1 MGQLLS
7 VIRAPRDNQALQDV
21 AVEQQPAF
29 DCCQCFKKAPKGY
42 QELPSESFPPE
53 LFHPSSQ
60 PRQYSPTSVAQ
71 VAVNP
76 AQFESASAASTMATK
91 PGAVSVTMGG
101 ATASGA
107 TAGGSPTT
115 AGTTQRGTAKV
126 AMPETAFVSPAGA
139 TIIDIPTSGTK
150 GSPKDTPKPA
160 PMHLAKATPLTTGGG
175 NIVVEAATP
184 WKAEVPKLQES
195 PKQTAKS
202 VPTTSSKVDMAK
214 KDPAKL
220 VTAVAAPA
228 AAAGYASLK
237 GPQTKVQVEVVPQ
250 GAKAAKKELAVDP
263 FDALADSLPSS
274 ESFAPAAHVY
284 TGPEVIEHGLT
295 SKKGVICGGN
305 DCPLPPGY
313 RFEDMAP
320 VADVKP
326 KDVPKPMSTDE
337 ALDSLS
343 FGFTTSMPPI
353 PQKQE
358 KKVEDLAAIDAL
370 SAGFSNFAPPP
381 PAPIKKAEE
390 FKSAPVTKSSAPPV
404 DKKAKVEKFAD
415 DFSLMSGL
423 DSPLATKPKT
433 DESVPTT
440 SSKVDMAKKDPAKL
454 VTAVAAPATAAG
466 DASLKGPQ
474 TKVQVE
480 VVPPGAKAAKEPAPM
495 HPAKATPLTTGGGN
509 IVGEVTTP
517 WKAEVPKF
525 QECPEQTA
533 KSVPTTSSKV
543 DMAKKDPA
551 KLVTAVAAPAAA
563 AGYAS
568 LKGPQ
573 TKKVEDLAA
582 VDALSA
588 GFSNFAPPP
597 PAPIKKAEEFKSAPV
612 TKSPAPLV
620 DKKAK
625 VEKFADDFSLMSG
638 LDSPLA
644 IKPKTDEVQVEV
656 VPPGAKAAKEP
667 APMHPAKATPLTTGG
682 GNIVGEVTTPW
693 KAEVPKL
700 QESPE
705 QTAKSVPTTSSK
717 VDMAKK
723 DPAKLVTSVAAPAA
737 VAGDASL
744 KGPQTKVQVEVVP
757 PGAKAAKEPAPMHP
771 AKATPLTT
779 GGGNI
784 VGEVTT
790 QWKAEVPKLQ
800 ESPEQ
805 TAKVQVEVV
814 PPGAKA
820 AKKELAVDPF
830 DALADSLP
838 SSESFAPAAHVYTGP
853 EVIEHGLS
861 SKKAVICG
869 GNDCPLPPGYRF
881 EDMAPVADVKPKD
894 VPKPM
899 STDEALD
906 SLSFG
911 FTTSMPPIPQKQEKK
926 VEDLAAIDAL
936 SAGFSN
942 FAPPPPAPIKKAEE
956 FKSAPVTKSPAPPV
970 DKKAKVE
977 KFADDFSLMSG
988 LDSPLATKPKT
999 DEVQVEVVPPGAK
1012 AAKGPAPMHP
1022 AKATPLTTGGGNIV
1036 GEVTTPWKAEV
1047 PKLQESPEQTA
1058 KSVPTTSS
1066 KVDMAKK
1073 DPAKLVTAVAAPAAA
1088 AGDASLKGPQT
1099 KVQVEVVPQG
1109 AKAAKK
1115 ELAVDP
1121 FDALADSLPS
1131 SESFA
1136 PAAHVYT
1143 GPEVIEHGLSSKKGV
1158 ICGGNDCPLPPGYR
1172 FEDMSPVADVK
1183 PKDVPKPMSTDEALD
1198 SLSFGF
1204 TSSMAPIPQKQEKK
1218 VEDLAA
1224 IDALSAGFSNFAPP
1238 PPAPIKKAEEFKS
1251 APVTKSPA
1259 PPVDK
1264 KAKVEKFADDFSLMS
1279 GLDSPLATKPKT
1291 DESVPTTS
1299 SKVDMAK
1306 KDPAKLVT
1314 AVAAPAAVAGD
1325 ASLKGPQTKVQ
1336 VEVVPPGAKAAKEP
1350 APMHPAKATPLT
1362 TGGGNIVGEV
1372 TTPWKAEVPKLQ
1384 ESPEQTAK
1392 SVPTTSSKVDMAKKD
1407 PAKLVTAVAAPAA
1420 AAGDASLKGPQ
1431 TKVQVEVVPPGA
1443 KAAKEPAPMH
1453 PAKAT
1458 PLTTG
1463 GGNIVGEVTTP
1474 WKAEVPKLQECP
1486 EQTAKSVPTTSSKV
1500 DMAKKDPA
1508 KLVAAVAAPAAAAG
1522 DAFLKGPQTKKVE
1535 DLAAVDALSAGFSNF
1550 APPPPAPI
1558 KKAEEFKSAPVTK
1571 SPAPPVDKKA
1581 KVEKFADDF
1590 SLMSGLDSPLATKPK
1605 TDEGGS
1611 MSLDALS
1618 ALGHSLPAPEP
1629 APEPPKIRHEDIVTE
1644 GKLTSKKGVF
1654 VGERDD
1660 TLPPK
1665 YRFTENKVKDL
1676 PPLKPEPSLDS
1687 GEALDILSGDF
1698 MSSCV
1703 APAVHAPVLCP
1714 PALPT
1719 QASDDFA
1726 LDALAGDFVAPA
1738 VAPAVKSAV
1747 DRQEKKVIEEKLTKV
1762 GERDDS
1768 LPAEYRPTEKDRKAM
1783 AEAKV
1788 QADVRPKQPS
1798 MDDSKALD
1806 LLSRDLSS
1814 SAGPA
1819 AASVAVTAEQ
1829 RQPRLEPMSAPV
1841 LDDLAG
1847 TLLPDTPEFKSKGDK
1862 PKNKSRSK
1870 SKKQRKEDP
1879 SSIDHLPG
1887 QLSSDVVSASTNKDG
1902 KS

>member
-7 VIRAPRDNQALQDV
+7 WIRAPRDNQALQDV

-76 AQFESASAASTMATK
+76 AQFESASASSTMATK

-115 AGTTQRGTAKV
+115 AGTTQRGTTKV

-139 TIIDIPTSGTK
+139 TIIDIPTPGTN

-175 NIVVEAATP
+175 NIVVEATTP

-195 PKQTAKS
+195 PEQTAKS

-228 AAAGYASLK
+228 AAAGDASLK
-237 GPQTKVQVEVVPQ
+237 GPQTKVQVVPP
-250 GAKAAKKELAVDP
+250 GAKAAKEP
-263 FDALADSLPSS
+263 
-274 ESFAPAAHVY
+274 APMHPAKATPLT
-284 TGPEVIEHGLT
+284 TG
-295 SKKGVICGGN
+295 GGN
-305 DCPLPPGY
+305 IVGEATTPWKA
-313 RFEDMAP
+313 E
-320 VADVKP
+320 
-326 KDVPKPMSTDE
+326 VPKLQE
-337 ALDSLS
+337 SLEQ
-343 FGFTTSMPPI
+343 T
-353 PQKQE
+353 
-358 KKVEDLAAIDAL
+358 
-370 SAGFSNFAPPP
+370 
-381 PAPIKKAEE
+381 
-390 FKSAPVTKSSAPPV
+390 
-404 DKKAKVEKFAD
+404 AKF
-415 DFSLMSGL
+415 
-423 DSPLATKPKT
+423 
-433 DESVPTT
+433 
-440 SSKVDMAKKDPAKL
+440 
-454 VTAVAAPATAAG
+454 VTAVAAPAAAAG
-466 DASLKGPQ
+466 DASLKEPQ

-509 IVGEVTTP
+509 IVGEATTP
-517 WKAEVPKF
+517 WKAEVPKL
-525 QECPEQTA
+525 QVSPEQTA

-563 AGYAS
+563 AG
-568 LKGPQ
+568 
-573 TKKVEDLAA
+573 
-582 VDALSA
+582 
-588 GFSNFAPPP
+588 
-597 PAPIKKAEEFKSAPV
+597 
-612 TKSPAPLV
+612 
-620 DKKAK
+620 
-625 VEKFADDFSLMSG
+625 
-638 LDSPLA
+638 
-644 IKPKTDEVQVEV
+644 
-656 VPPGAKAAKEP
+656 
-667 APMHPAKATPLTTGG
+667 
-682 GNIVGEVTTPW
+682 
-693 KAEVPKL
+693 
-700 QESPE
+700 
-705 QTAKSVPTTSSK
+705 
-717 VDMAKK
+717 
-723 DPAKLVTSVAAPAA
+723 
-737 VAGDASL
+737 DASL
-744 KGPQTKVQVEVVP
+744 KGPQTKVQVE
-757 PGAKAAKEPAPMHP
+757 
-771 AKATPLTT
+771 
-779 GGGNI
+779 I
-784 VGEVTT
+784 
-790 QWKAEVPKLQ
+790 
-800 ESPEQ
+800 
-805 TAKVQVEVV
+805 V

-894 VPKPM
+894 APKPM

-942 FAPPPPAPIKKAEE
+942 FAPPPPAPIKKAEQ

-970 DKKAKVE
+970 DKKSKVE

-999 DEVQVEVVPPGAK
+999 DEKVEDLAAVDALSAGFSNFTPLPPAPIKKAEEFKSAPVTKCPAPLVDKKANVEKKPMSTDEALDSLSFGFTTSMHPIPQKQEKKVEDLAAIDALSAGFSNFAPPPPAPIKKAEEFKSAPVTKSPAPPIDKKSKVEKFADDSSLMSGLDSPLDTKPKTDGVQVEVVPPGAK
-1012 AAKGPAPMHP
+1012 AAKEPAPMHP

-1047 PKLQESPEQTA
+1047 PKLQVSPEQTA

-1099 KVQVEVVPQG
+1099 KVQVEVVPPG

-1204 TSSMAPIPQKQEKK
+1204 TTSMPPIPQKQEKK

-1259 PPVDK
+1259 PPIDK

-1314 AVAAPAAVAGD
+1314 AVAAPAAAAGDASLKGPQTKKVEDLAAVDALSAGFSNFTPLPPAPIKKAEEFKSAPVTKCPAPLVDKKSNVEKKPMSTDEALDSLSFGFTTSMPPIPQKQEKKVEDLAAIDALSAGFSNFAPPPPAPIKKAEEFKSAPVTKSPAPPVDKKSKVEKKPMSTDEALDSLSFGFTTSMPPIPQKQEKKVEDLAAIDALSAGFSNFAPPPPAPIKKAEEFKSAPVTKSPAPPVDKKSKVEKFADDFSLMSGLDSPLATKPKTDESVPTTSSKVDMAKKDPAKLVTAVAAPAAAAGD

-1336 VEVVPPGAKAAKEP
+1336 VVPPVDKAAKEP

-1362 TGGGNIVGEV
+1362 TGGGNIVGEA

-1384 ESPEQTAK
+1384 VSPEQTAK

-1431 TKVQVEVVPPGA
+1431 TK
-1443 KAAKEPAPMH
+1443 
-1453 PAKAT
+1453 
-1458 PLTTG
+1458 
-1463 GGNIVGEVTTP
+1463 
-1474 WKAEVPKLQECP
+1474 
-1486 EQTAKSVPTTSSKV
+1486 
-1500 DMAKKDPA
+1500 
-1508 KLVAAVAAPAAAAG
+1508 
-1522 DAFLKGPQTKKVE
+1522 KVE

-1550 APPPPAPI
+1550 TPLPPAPI

-1571 SPAPPVDKKA
+1571 CPAPPVDKKA
-1581 KVEKFADDF
+1581 NVEKFADDF
-1590 SLMSGLDSPLATKPK
+1590 SLMSGLDSPLTTKPK
-1605 TDEGGS
+1605 TDGGGS

-1618 ALGHSLPAPEP
+1618 ALGDSLPAPDP

-1676 PPLKPEPSLDS
+1676 PPLKPEPSMDS
-1687 GEALDILSGDF
+1687 GEALEILSGDF

-1714 PALPT
+1714 PASPT

-1747 DRQEKKVIEEKLTKV
+1747 DRQLSRGTVDALDTLSDSLMDKAPIPEPAPVSVRDIVKEKKVVEEKLTKV

-1768 LPAEYRPTEKDRKAM
+1768 LPAEYRPTEKDRKAN

-1798 MDDSKALD
+1798 MDDSEALD

-1814 SAGPA
+1814 STGPA
-1819 AASVAVTAEQ
+1819 AASVAVTTEQ

-1862 PKNKSRSK
+1862 PKSKSRSK

-1879 SSIDHLPG
+1879 SSIDHLSG

>member
-7 VIRAPRDNQALQDV
+7 WIRAPRDNQALQDV

-76 AQFESASAASTMATK
+76 AQFESASASSTMATK

-115 AGTTQRGTAKV
+115 AGTTQRGTTKV

-139 TIIDIPTSGTK
+139 TIIDIPTPGTN

-175 NIVVEAATP
+175 NIVVEATTP

-195 PKQTAKS
+195 PEQTAKS

-228 AAAGYASLK
+228 AAAGDASLK
-237 GPQTKVQVEVVPQ
+237 GPQTKVQVVPP
-250 GAKAAKKELAVDP
+250 GAKAAKEP
-263 FDALADSLPSS
+263 
-274 ESFAPAAHVY
+274 APMHPAKATPLT
-284 TGPEVIEHGLT
+284 TG
-295 SKKGVICGGN
+295 GGN
-305 DCPLPPGY
+305 IVGEATTPWKA
-313 RFEDMAP
+313 E
-320 VADVKP
+320 
-326 KDVPKPMSTDE
+326 VPKLQE
-337 ALDSLS
+337 SLEQ
-343 FGFTTSMPPI
+343 T
-353 PQKQE
+353 
-358 KKVEDLAAIDAL
+358 
-370 SAGFSNFAPPP
+370 
-381 PAPIKKAEE
+381 
-390 FKSAPVTKSSAPPV
+390 
-404 DKKAKVEKFAD
+404 AKF
-415 DFSLMSGL
+415 
-423 DSPLATKPKT
+423 
-433 DESVPTT
+433 
-440 SSKVDMAKKDPAKL
+440 
-454 VTAVAAPATAAG
+454 VTAVAAPAAAAG
-466 DASLKGPQ
+466 DASLKEPQ

-509 IVGEVTTP
+509 IVGEATTP
-517 WKAEVPKF
+517 WKAEVPKL
-525 QECPEQTA
+525 QVSPEQTA

-563 AGYAS
+563 AG
-568 LKGPQ
+568 
-573 TKKVEDLAA
+573 
-582 VDALSA
+582 
-588 GFSNFAPPP
+588 
-597 PAPIKKAEEFKSAPV
+597 
-612 TKSPAPLV
+612 
-620 DKKAK
+620 
-625 VEKFADDFSLMSG
+625 
-638 LDSPLA
+638 
-644 IKPKTDEVQVEV
+644 
-656 VPPGAKAAKEP
+656 
-667 APMHPAKATPLTTGG
+667 
-682 GNIVGEVTTPW
+682 
-693 KAEVPKL
+693 
-700 QESPE
+700 
-705 QTAKSVPTTSSK
+705 
-717 VDMAKK
+717 
-723 DPAKLVTSVAAPAA
+723 
-737 VAGDASL
+737 DASL
-744 KGPQTKVQVEVVP
+744 KGPQTKVQVE
-757 PGAKAAKEPAPMHP
+757 
-771 AKATPLTT
+771 
-779 GGGNI
+779 I
-784 VGEVTT
+784 
-790 QWKAEVPKLQ
+790 
-800 ESPEQ
+800 
-805 TAKVQVEVV
+805 V

-894 VPKPM
+894 APKPM

-942 FAPPPPAPIKKAEE
+942 FAPPPPAPIKKAEQ

-970 DKKAKVE
+970 DKKSKVE

-999 DEVQVEVVPPGAK
+999 DESVPTTSSKVDMAKKDPAKLVTAVAAPAAAAGEASLKGPQTKKVEDLAAVDALSAGFSNFTPLPPAPIKKAEEFKSAPVTKCPAPLVDKKANVEKKPMSTDEALDSLSFGFTTSMHPIPQKQEKKVEDLAAIDALSAGFSNFAPPPPAPIKKAEEFKSAPVTKSPAPPIDKKSKVEKFADDSSLMSGLDSPLDTKPKTDGVQVEVVPPGAK
-1012 AAKGPAPMHP
+1012 AAKEPAPMHP

-1047 PKLQESPEQTA
+1047 PKLQVSPEQTA

-1099 KVQVEVVPQG
+1099 KVQVEVVPPG

-1204 TSSMAPIPQKQEKK
+1204 TTSMPPIPQKQEKK

-1259 PPVDK
+1259 PPIDK

-1314 AVAAPAAVAGD
+1314 AVAAPAA
-1325 ASLKGPQTKVQ
+1325 
-1336 VEVVPPGAKAAKEP
+1336 
-1350 APMHPAKATPLT
+1350 
-1362 TGGGNIVGEV
+1362 
-1372 TTPWKAEVPKLQ
+1372 
-1384 ESPEQTAK
+1384 
-1392 SVPTTSSKVDMAKKD
+1392 
-1407 PAKLVTAVAAPAA
+1407 
-1420 AAGDASLKGPQ
+1420 AAGDAS
-1431 TKVQVEVVPPGA
+1431 
-1443 KAAKEPAPMH
+1443 
-1453 PAKAT
+1453 
-1458 PLTTG
+1458 
-1463 GGNIVGEVTTP
+1463 
-1474 WKAEVPKLQECP
+1474 
-1486 EQTAKSVPTTSSKV
+1486 
-1500 DMAKKDPA
+1500 
-1508 KLVAAVAAPAAAAG
+1508 
-1522 DAFLKGPQTKKVE
+1522 LKGPQTKKVE
-1535 DLAAVDALSAGFSNF
+1535 DLAAVDALSAGFSNFTPLPPAPIKKAEEFKSAPVTKCPAPLVDKKSNVEKKPMSTDEALDSLSFGFTTSMPPIPQKQEKKVEDLAAIDALSAGFSNF

-1571 SPAPPVDKKA
+1571 SPAPPVDKKSKVEKKPMSTDEA
-1581 KVEKFADDF
+1581 LDSLSFGFTTSMPPIPQKQEKKVEDLAAIDALSAGFSNFAPPPPAPIKKAEEFKSAPVTKSPAPPVDKKSKVEKFADDF

-1605 TDEGGS
+1605 TDEKVEDLAAVDALSAGFSNFTPLPPAPIKKAEEFKSAPVTKCPAPPVDKKANVEKFADDFSLMSGLDSPLTTKPKTDGGGS

-1618 ALGHSLPAPEP
+1618 ALGDSLPAPDP

-1676 PPLKPEPSLDS
+1676 PPLKPEPSMDS
-1687 GEALDILSGDF
+1687 GEALEILSGDF

-1714 PALPT
+1714 PASPT

-1747 DRQEKKVIEEKLTKV
+1747 DRQLSRGTVDALDTLSDSLMDKAPIPEPAPVSVRDIVKEKKVVEEKLTKV

-1768 LPAEYRPTEKDRKAM
+1768 LPAEYRPTEKDRKAN

-1798 MDDSKALD
+1798 MDDSEALD

-1814 SAGPA
+1814 STGPA
-1819 AASVAVTAEQ
+1819 AASVAVTTEQ

-1862 PKNKSRSK
+1862 PKSKSRSK

-1879 SSIDHLPG
+1879 SSIDHLSG

>member
-7 VIRAPRDNQALQDV
+7 WIRAPRDNQALQDV

-71 VAVNP
+71 LAVNP

-107 TAGGSPTT
+107 TGGGSPTT

-126 AMPETAFVSPAGA
+126 VMPETAFVSPAGA
-139 TIIDIPTSGTK
+139 TIIDIPTPGTK

-160 PMHLAKATPLTTGGG
+160 PMHPAKATPLTTGGG
-175 NIVVEAATP
+175 NIVVEATTP

-195 PKQTAKS
+195 SEQTAKS

-228 AAAGYASLK
+228 AAAGDASLK
-237 GPQTKVQVEVVPQ
+237 GPQTKVQVEVVPP
-250 GAKAAKKELAVDP
+250 GAKAAKEELAVDP

-343 FGFTTSMPPI
+343 FGFTTSM
-353 PQKQE
+353 
-358 KKVEDLAAIDAL
+358 
-370 SAGFSNFAPPP
+370 
-381 PAPIKKAEE
+381 
-390 FKSAPVTKSSAPPV
+390 
-404 DKKAKVEKFAD
+404 
-415 DFSLMSGL
+415 
-423 DSPLATKPKT
+423 
-433 DESVPTT
+433 
-440 SSKVDMAKKDPAKL
+440 
-454 VTAVAAPATAAG
+454 
-466 DASLKGPQ
+466 
-474 TKVQVE
+474 
-480 VVPPGAKAAKEPAPM
+480 
-495 HPAKATPLTTGGGN
+495 
-509 IVGEVTTP
+509 
-517 WKAEVPKF
+517 
-525 QECPEQTA
+525 
-533 KSVPTTSSKV
+533 
-543 DMAKKDPA
+543 
-551 KLVTAVAAPAAA
+551 
-563 AGYAS
+563 
-568 LKGPQ
+568 
-573 TKKVEDLAA
+573 
-582 VDALSA
+582 
-588 GFSNFAPPP
+588 
-597 PAPIKKAEEFKSAPV
+597 
-612 TKSPAPLV
+612 
-620 DKKAK
+620 
-625 VEKFADDFSLMSG
+625 
-638 LDSPLA
+638 
-644 IKPKTDEVQVEV
+644 
-656 VPPGAKAAKEP
+656 
-667 APMHPAKATPLTTGG
+667 
-682 GNIVGEVTTPW
+682 
-693 KAEVPKL
+693 
-700 QESPE
+700 
-705 QTAKSVPTTSSK
+705 
-717 VDMAKK
+717 
-723 DPAKLVTSVAAPAA
+723 
-737 VAGDASL
+737 
-744 KGPQTKVQVEVVP
+744 
-757 PGAKAAKEPAPMHP
+757 
-771 AKATPLTT
+771 
-779 GGGNI
+779 
-784 VGEVTT
+784 
-790 QWKAEVPKLQ
+790 
-800 ESPEQ
+800 
-805 TAKVQVEVV
+805 
-814 PPGAKA
+814 
-820 AKKELAVDPF
+820 
-830 DALADSLP
+830 
-838 SSESFAPAAHVYTGP
+838 
-853 EVIEHGLS
+853 
-861 SKKAVICG
+861 
-869 GNDCPLPPGYRF
+869 
-881 EDMAPVADVKPKD
+881 
-894 VPKPM
+894 
-899 STDEALD
+899 
-906 SLSFG
+906 
-911 FTTSMPPIPQKQEKK
+911 
-926 VEDLAAIDAL
+926 
-936 SAGFSN
+936 
-942 FAPPPPAPIKKAEE
+942 
-956 FKSAPVTKSPAPPV
+956 
-970 DKKAKVE
+970 
-977 KFADDFSLMSG
+977 
-988 LDSPLATKPKT
+988 
-999 DEVQVEVVPPGAK
+999 
-1012 AAKGPAPMHP
+1012 
-1022 AKATPLTTGGGNIV
+1022 
-1036 GEVTTPWKAEV
+1036 
-1047 PKLQESPEQTA
+1047 
-1058 KSVPTTSS
+1058 
-1066 KVDMAKK
+1066 
-1073 DPAKLVTAVAAPAAA
+1073 
-1088 AGDASLKGPQT
+1088 
-1099 KVQVEVVPQG
+1099 
-1109 AKAAKK
+1109 
-1115 ELAVDP
+1115 
-1121 FDALADSLPS
+1121 
-1131 SESFA
+1131 
-1136 PAAHVYT
+1136 
-1143 GPEVIEHGLSSKKGV
+1143 
-1158 ICGGNDCPLPPGYR
+1158 
-1172 FEDMSPVADVK
+1172 
-1183 PKDVPKPMSTDEALD
+1183 
-1198 SLSFGF
+1198 
-1204 TSSMAPIPQKQEKK
+1204 APIPQKQEKK

-1238 PPAPIKKAEEFKS
+1238 PAAPIKKAEEFKS

-1314 AVAAPAAVAGD
+1314 AVAAPAAAAGD
-1325 ASLKGPQTKVQ
+1325 ASLKGPQTKKVEDLAAIDALSAGFSNFAPPLPAPIKKAEEFKSAPFTKSPAPPVDKKAKVEKKPMSTDEALDSLSFGFTTSMPPIPQKQEKKVEDLAAIDALSAGFSNFAPPPPAPIKVQ

-1372 TTPWKAEVPKLQ
+1372 TTSWKAEVPKLQ

-1474 WKAEVPKLQECP
+1474 LKAEVPKLQESPEQTAKVQVEVIPPGAKAAKEELTVDPFDALADSLPSSEFFAPAAHVYTGPEVIEHGLTSKKGVICGGNDCPLPPGYRFEDMTPVADVKPKDVPKPMSTDEALDSLSFGFTTSMAPIPQKQEKKVEDLAAIDALSAGFSNFAPPPPAPIKKAEEFKSAPVTKSPAPPVDKKAKVEKKPMSTDETLDSLSFGFTTSMPPIPQKQEKKVEDLAAIDALSAGFSNFAPPPPAPIKVQMEVVPPGAKAAKEPAPMHPAKATPLTTRGGNIVGEVTTPRKAEVPKLQESSEQTAKSVPTTSSKVDMAKKDPAKLVTAVAAPAAAAGDASLKGPQTKVQVEVVPPGAKVAKEPAPVHPAKATPLTTGGGNIVGEVTTPWKAEVPKLQESP

-1508 KLVAAVAAPAAAAG
+1508 KLVTAVAAPAAAAG
-1522 DAFLKGPQTKKVE
+1522 DASLKGPQTKELTVDPFDALADSLPSSESFAPAAHVYTGPEVIEHGLTSKKGVICGGNDCPLPPGYRFEDMTPVADVKPKDVPKPMSTDEALDSLSFGFTTSMAPIPQKQEKKVEDLAAIDALSAGFSNFAPPPPAPIKKAEEFKSAPFTKSPAPPVDKKAKVEKFADDFSLMSGLDSPLANKAKTDESVPTTSSKVDMAKKDPAKLVTAVAAPAAAAGDASLKGPQTKKVE
-1535 DLAAVDALSAGFSNF
+1535 DLAAIDALSAGFSNF
-1550 APPPPAPI
+1550 APPLPAPI

-1590 SLMSGLDSPLATKPK
+1590 SLMSGLDSPLDTKQK
-1605 TDEGGS
+1605 TDGGGS

-1618 ALGHSLPAPEP
+1618 ALGDSLPAPEA

-1676 PPLKPEPSLDS
+1676 PPLKPEPSMDS
-1687 GEALDILSGDF
+1687 GEALEILSGDF

-1714 PALPT
+1714 PAPPT

-1747 DRQEKKVIEEKLTKV
+1747 DHQLSRGTVDALDTLSDSLMDKAPIPEPAPVSVRDIVKEKKVIEEKLTKV

-1768 LPAEYRPTEKDRKAM
+1768 LPAEYRHTEKDRKAR

-1788 QADVRPKQPS
+1788 QADVRAKQPL
-1798 MDDSKALD
+1798 MDDSEALD

-1819 AASVAVTAEQ
+1819 AASVAVTTEQ
-1829 RQPRLEPMSAPV
+1829 RQPKLEPMSAPV

-1862 PKNKSRSK
+1862 PKSKSRSK

-1879 SSIDHLPG
+1879 SSIDHLSG

-1902 KS
+1902 KT

>member
-1 MGQLLS
+1 MPHKKRSHAHGHHKKSQEQGTASSTTLG
-7 VIRAPRDNQALQDV
+7 
-21 AVEQQPAF
+21 EQQVDDRPYNTQAAAAS
-29 DCCQCFKKAPKGY
+29 KA
-42 QELPSESFPPE
+42 Q
-53 LFHPSSQ
+53 SQ

-139 TIIDIPTSGTK
+139 TIIDIPTPGTK

-160 PMHLAKATPLTTGGG
+160 PMHPAKATPLTTGGG

-195 PKQTAKS
+195 PKQTAKT

-228 AAAGYASLK
+228 SAAGDASLK
-237 GPQTKVQVEVVPQ
+237 GPQTKVQVEVVPP

-284 TGPEVIEHGLT
+284 TGPEVIEHGLS

-370 SAGFSNFAPPP
+370 SAGFSNFSPPP
-381 PAPIKKAEE
+381 PAPI
-390 FKSAPVTKSSAPPV
+390 
-404 DKKAKVEKFAD
+404 
-415 DFSLMSGL
+415 
-423 DSPLATKPKT
+423 
-433 DESVPTT
+433 
-440 SSKVDMAKKDPAKL
+440 
-454 VTAVAAPATAAG
+454 
-466 DASLKGPQ
+466 
-474 TKVQVE
+474 KVQVE

-495 HPAKATPLTTGGGN
+495 HLAKATPLTTGGGN
-509 IVGEVTTP
+509 IVGE
-517 WKAEVPKF
+517 
-525 QECPEQTA
+525 
-533 KSVPTTSSKV
+533 
-543 DMAKKDPA
+543 
-551 KLVTAVAAPAAA
+551 
-563 AGYAS
+563 
-568 LKGPQ
+568 
-573 TKKVEDLAA
+573 
-582 VDALSA
+582 
-588 GFSNFAPPP
+588 
-597 PAPIKKAEEFKSAPV
+597 
-612 TKSPAPLV
+612 
-620 DKKAK
+620 
-625 VEKFADDFSLMSG
+625 
-638 LDSPLA
+638 
-644 IKPKTDEVQVEV
+644 
-656 VPPGAKAAKEP
+656 
-667 APMHPAKATPLTTGG
+667 ATM
-682 GNIVGEVTTPW
+682 PW

-705 QTAKSVPTTSSK
+705 QTAKT
-717 VDMAKK
+717 
-723 DPAKLVTSVAAPAA
+723 
-737 VAGDASL
+737 
-744 KGPQTKVQVEVVP
+744 
-757 PGAKAAKEPAPMHP
+757 
-771 AKATPLTT
+771 
-779 GGGNI
+779 
-784 VGEVTT
+784 
-790 QWKAEVPKLQ
+790 
-800 ESPEQ
+800 
-805 TAKVQVEVV
+805 
-814 PPGAKA
+814 
-820 AKKELAVDPF
+820 
-830 DALADSLP
+830 
-838 SSESFAPAAHVYTGP
+838 
-853 EVIEHGLS
+853 
-861 SKKAVICG
+861 
-869 GNDCPLPPGYRF
+869 
-881 EDMAPVADVKPKD
+881 
-894 VPKPM
+894 
-899 STDEALD
+899 
-906 SLSFG
+906 
-911 FTTSMPPIPQKQEKK
+911 
-926 VEDLAAIDAL
+926 
-936 SAGFSN
+936 
-942 FAPPPPAPIKKAEE
+942 
-956 FKSAPVTKSPAPPV
+956 
-970 DKKAKVE
+970 
-977 KFADDFSLMSG
+977 
-988 LDSPLATKPKT
+988 
-999 DEVQVEVVPPGAK
+999 
-1012 AAKGPAPMHP
+1012 
-1022 AKATPLTTGGGNIV
+1022 
-1036 GEVTTPWKAEV
+1036 
-1047 PKLQESPEQTA
+1047 
-1058 KSVPTTSS
+1058 
-1066 KVDMAKK
+1066 
-1073 DPAKLVTAVAAPAAA
+1073 
-1088 AGDASLKGPQT
+1088 
-1099 KVQVEVVPQG
+1099 
-1109 AKAAKK
+1109 
-1115 ELAVDP
+1115 
-1121 FDALADSLPS
+1121 
-1131 SESFA
+1131 
-1136 PAAHVYT
+1136 
-1143 GPEVIEHGLSSKKGV
+1143 
-1158 ICGGNDCPLPPGYR
+1158 
-1172 FEDMSPVADVK
+1172 
-1183 PKDVPKPMSTDEALD
+1183 
-1198 SLSFGF
+1198 
-1204 TSSMAPIPQKQEKK
+1204 
-1218 VEDLAA
+1218 
-1224 IDALSAGFSNFAPP
+1224 
-1238 PPAPIKKAEEFKS
+1238 
-1251 APVTKSPA
+1251 
-1259 PPVDK
+1259 
-1264 KAKVEKFADDFSLMS
+1264 
-1279 GLDSPLATKPKT
+1279 
-1291 DESVPTTS
+1291 
-1299 SKVDMAK
+1299 
-1306 KDPAKLVT
+1306 
-1314 AVAAPAAVAGD
+1314 
-1325 ASLKGPQTKVQ
+1325 
-1336 VEVVPPGAKAAKEP
+1336 
-1350 APMHPAKATPLT
+1350 
-1362 TGGGNIVGEV
+1362 
-1372 TTPWKAEVPKLQ
+1372 
-1384 ESPEQTAK
+1384 
-1392 SVPTTSSKVDMAKKD
+1392 VPTTSSKVDMAKKD

-1453 PAKAT
+1453 PAKAI

-1463 GGNIVGEVTTP
+1463 GGNIVGEATTP
-1474 WKAEVPKLQECP
+1474 WKAEVPKLQESP
-1486 EQTAKSVPTTSSKV
+1486 EQTAMSVPTTSSKV

-1508 KLVAAVAAPAAAAG
+1508 KLVTAVAAPAAAAG
-1522 DAFLKGPQTKKVE
+1522 DASLKGPQTKKVE

-1550 APPPPAPI
+1550 APPPSAPIKKAEEFKSAPVTKCPAPPVDKKANVEKKAMSTDEALDFGFTTSMPPIPQKQEKKVEDLAAIDALSAGFSNFSPPPPAPI

-1571 SPAPPVDKKA
+1571 CPAPPVDKKA

-1590 SLMSGLDSPLATKPK
+1590 SLMSGLDSPLDTKPK
-1605 TDEGGS
+1605 TDGGGS

-1618 ALGHSLPAPEP
+1618 ALGDSLPAPEP

-1676 PPLKPEPSLDS
+1676 PPLKPEPSMDS
-1687 GEALDILSGDF
+1687 GEALEILSGDF

-1703 APAVHAPVLCP
+1703 APAVHSPVLCP
-1714 PALPT
+1714 PAPPT

-1747 DRQEKKVIEEKLTKV
+1747 DRQLSRGTVDALDTLSDSLMDKAPIPEPAPVSVRDIVKEKKVIEEKLTKV

-1819 AASVAVTAEQ
+1819 AASVAVTTEQ

-1847 TLLPDTPEFKSKGDK
+1847 TLLPDIPEFKSKGDK
-1862 PKNKSRSK
+1862 PKSKSK

-1879 SSIDHLPG
+1879 SSIDHLSG
-1887 QLSSDVVSASTNKDG
+1887 QLSSEVVSASTNKDG

>member
-1 MGQLLS
+1 M
-7 VIRAPRDNQALQDV
+7 
-21 AVEQQPAF
+21 
-29 DCCQCFKKAPKGY
+29 
-42 QELPSESFPPE
+42 
-53 LFHPSSQ
+53 
-60 PRQYSPTSVAQ
+60 
-71 VAVNP
+71 
-76 AQFESASAASTMATK
+76 
-91 PGAVSVTMGG
+91 
-101 ATASGA
+101 
-107 TAGGSPTT
+107 
-115 AGTTQRGTAKV
+115 
-126 AMPETAFVSPAGA
+126 
-139 TIIDIPTSGTK
+139 
-150 GSPKDTPKPA
+150 
-160 PMHLAKATPLTTGGG
+160 
-175 NIVVEAATP
+175 
-184 WKAEVPKLQES
+184 
-195 PKQTAKS
+195 
-202 VPTTSSKVDMAK
+202 
-214 KDPAKL
+214 
-220 VTAVAAPA
+220 
-228 AAAGYASLK
+228 
-237 GPQTKVQVEVVPQ
+237 VQVEVVPQ

-474 TKVQVE
+474 TKVE

-656 VPPGAKAAKEP
+656 VPPGAKAAKE
-667 APMHPAKATPLTTGG
+667 
-682 GNIVGEVTTPW
+682 
-693 KAEVPKL
+693 
-700 QESPE
+700 
-705 QTAKSVPTTSSK
+705 
-717 VDMAKK
+717 
-723 DPAKLVTSVAAPAA
+723 
-737 VAGDASL
+737 
-744 KGPQTKVQVEVVP
+744 VQVEVVP

-1325 ASLKGPQTKVQ
+1325 ASLKGPQTK
-1336 VEVVPPGAKAAKEP
+1336 P

-1747 DRQEKKVIEEKLTKV
+1747 DRQLSRGTVDALDTLSDSLMDKAPIPEPAPVSVRDIVKEKKVIEEKLTKV

>member
-433 DESVPTT
+433 DE
-440 SSKVDMAKKDPAKL
+440 
-454 VTAVAAPATAAG
+454 
-466 DASLKGPQ
+466 
-474 TKVQVE
+474 VQVE
-480 VVPPGAKAAKEPAPM
+480 VVPPGAKAAKE
-495 HPAKATPLTTGGGN
+495 
-509 IVGEVTTP
+509 
-517 WKAEVPKF
+517 
-525 QECPEQTA
+525 
-533 KSVPTTSSKV
+533 
-543 DMAKKDPA
+543 
-551 KLVTAVAAPAAA
+551 
-563 AGYAS
+563 
-568 LKGPQ
+568 
-573 TKKVEDLAA
+573 KVEDLAA

-1747 DRQEKKVIEEKLTKV
+1747 DRQLSRGTVDALDTLSDSLMDKAPIPEPAPVSVRDIVKEKKVIEEKLTKV

>member
-7 VIRAPRDNQALQDV
+7 WIRAPRDNQALQDV

-71 VAVNP
+71 LAVNP

-107 TAGGSPTT
+107 TGGGSPTT

-126 AMPETAFVSPAGA
+126 VMPETAFVSPAGA
-139 TIIDIPTSGTK
+139 TIIDIPTPGTK

-160 PMHLAKATPLTTGGG
+160 PMHPAKATPLTTGGG
-175 NIVVEAATP
+175 NIVVEATTP

-195 PKQTAKS
+195 SEQTAKS

-228 AAAGYASLK
+228 AAAGDASLK
-237 GPQTKVQVEVVPQ
+237 GPQTKVQVEVVPP
-250 GAKAAKKELAVDP
+250 GAKAAKEELAVDP

-343 FGFTTSMPPI
+343 FGFTTSM
-353 PQKQE
+353 
-358 KKVEDLAAIDAL
+358 
-370 SAGFSNFAPPP
+370 
-381 PAPIKKAEE
+381 
-390 FKSAPVTKSSAPPV
+390 
-404 DKKAKVEKFAD
+404 
-415 DFSLMSGL
+415 
-423 DSPLATKPKT
+423 
-433 DESVPTT
+433 
-440 SSKVDMAKKDPAKL
+440 
-454 VTAVAAPATAAG
+454 
-466 DASLKGPQ
+466 
-474 TKVQVE
+474 
-480 VVPPGAKAAKEPAPM
+480 
-495 HPAKATPLTTGGGN
+495 
-509 IVGEVTTP
+509 
-517 WKAEVPKF
+517 
-525 QECPEQTA
+525 
-533 KSVPTTSSKV
+533 
-543 DMAKKDPA
+543 
-551 KLVTAVAAPAAA
+551 
-563 AGYAS
+563 
-568 LKGPQ
+568 
-573 TKKVEDLAA
+573 
-582 VDALSA
+582 
-588 GFSNFAPPP
+588 
-597 PAPIKKAEEFKSAPV
+597 
-612 TKSPAPLV
+612 
-620 DKKAK
+620 
-625 VEKFADDFSLMSG
+625 
-638 LDSPLA
+638 
-644 IKPKTDEVQVEV
+644 
-656 VPPGAKAAKEP
+656 
-667 APMHPAKATPLTTGG
+667 
-682 GNIVGEVTTPW
+682 
-693 KAEVPKL
+693 
-700 QESPE
+700 
-705 QTAKSVPTTSSK
+705 
-717 VDMAKK
+717 
-723 DPAKLVTSVAAPAA
+723 
-737 VAGDASL
+737 
-744 KGPQTKVQVEVVP
+744 
-757 PGAKAAKEPAPMHP
+757 
-771 AKATPLTT
+771 
-779 GGGNI
+779 
-784 VGEVTT
+784 
-790 QWKAEVPKLQ
+790 
-800 ESPEQ
+800 
-805 TAKVQVEVV
+805 
-814 PPGAKA
+814 
-820 AKKELAVDPF
+820 
-830 DALADSLP
+830 
-838 SSESFAPAAHVYTGP
+838 
-853 EVIEHGLS
+853 
-861 SKKAVICG
+861 
-869 GNDCPLPPGYRF
+869 
-881 EDMAPVADVKPKD
+881 
-894 VPKPM
+894 
-899 STDEALD
+899 
-906 SLSFG
+906 
-911 FTTSMPPIPQKQEKK
+911 
-926 VEDLAAIDAL
+926 
-936 SAGFSN
+936 
-942 FAPPPPAPIKKAEE
+942 
-956 FKSAPVTKSPAPPV
+956 
-970 DKKAKVE
+970 
-977 KFADDFSLMSG
+977 
-988 LDSPLATKPKT
+988 
-999 DEVQVEVVPPGAK
+999 
-1012 AAKGPAPMHP
+1012 
-1022 AKATPLTTGGGNIV
+1022 
-1036 GEVTTPWKAEV
+1036 
-1047 PKLQESPEQTA
+1047 
-1058 KSVPTTSS
+1058 
-1066 KVDMAKK
+1066 
-1073 DPAKLVTAVAAPAAA
+1073 
-1088 AGDASLKGPQT
+1088 
-1099 KVQVEVVPQG
+1099 
-1109 AKAAKK
+1109 
-1115 ELAVDP
+1115 
-1121 FDALADSLPS
+1121 
-1131 SESFA
+1131 
-1136 PAAHVYT
+1136 
-1143 GPEVIEHGLSSKKGV
+1143 
-1158 ICGGNDCPLPPGYR
+1158 
-1172 FEDMSPVADVK
+1172 
-1183 PKDVPKPMSTDEALD
+1183 
-1198 SLSFGF
+1198 
-1204 TSSMAPIPQKQEKK
+1204 APIPQKQEKK

-1238 PPAPIKKAEEFKS
+1238 PAAPIKKAEEFKS

-1314 AVAAPAAVAGD
+1314 AVAAPAAAAGD
-1325 ASLKGPQTKVQ
+1325 ASLKGPQTKKVEDLAAIDALSAGFSNFAPPLPAPIKKAEEFKSAPFTKSPAPPVDKKAKVEKKPMSTDEALDSLSFGFTTSMPPIPQKQEKKVEDLAAIDALSAGFSNFAPPPPAPIKVQ

-1372 TTPWKAEVPKLQ
+1372 TTSWKAEVPKLQ

-1474 WKAEVPKLQECP
+1474 LKAEVPKLQESP

-1508 KLVAAVAAPAAAAG
+1508 KLVTAVAAPAAAAG
-1522 DAFLKGPQTKKVE
+1522 DASLKGPQTKVQVEVIPPGAKAAKEPAPMHPAKATPLTTGGGNIVGEVTTPWKAEVPKLQESPEQTAKSVPTTSSKVDMAKKDPAKLVTAVAAPAAAAGDASLKGPQTKVQMEVVPPGAKAAKEPAPMHPAKATPLTTRGGNIVGEVTTPRKAEVPKLQESSEQTAKSVPTTSSKVDMAKKDPAKLVTAVAAPAAAAGDASLKGPQTKVQVEVVPPGAKVAKEPAPVHPAKATPLTTGGGNIVGEVTTPWKAEVPKLQESPEQTAKSVPTTSSKVDMAKKDPAKLVTAVAAPAAAAGDASLKGPQTKELTVDPFDALADSLPSSESFAPAAHVYTGPEVIEHGLTSKKGVICGGNDCPLPPGYRFEDMTPVADVKPKDVPKPMSTDEALDSLSFGFTTSMAPIPQKQEKKVEDLAAIDALSAGFSNFAPPPPAPIKKAEEFKSAPFTKSPAPPVDKKAKVEKFADDFSLMSGLDSPLANKAKTDESVPTTSSKVDMAKKDPAKLVTAVAAPAAAAGDASLKGPQTKKVE
-1535 DLAAVDALSAGFSNF
+1535 DLAAIDALSAGFSNF
-1550 APPPPAPI
+1550 APPLPAPI

-1590 SLMSGLDSPLATKPK
+1590 SLMSGLDSPLDTKQK
-1605 TDEGGS
+1605 TDGGGS

-1618 ALGHSLPAPEP
+1618 ALGDSLPAPEA

-1676 PPLKPEPSLDS
+1676 PPLKPEPSMDS
-1687 GEALDILSGDF
+1687 GEALEILSGDF

-1714 PALPT
+1714 PAPPT

-1747 DRQEKKVIEEKLTKV
+1747 DHQLSRGTVDALDTLSDSLMDKAPIPEPAPVSVRDIVKEKKVIEEKLTKV

-1768 LPAEYRPTEKDRKAM
+1768 LPAEYRHTEKDRKAR

-1788 QADVRPKQPS
+1788 QADVRAKQPL
-1798 MDDSKALD
+1798 MDDSEALD

-1819 AASVAVTAEQ
+1819 AASVAVTTEQ
-1829 RQPRLEPMSAPV
+1829 RQPKLEPMSAPV

-1862 PKNKSRSK
+1862 PKSKSRSK

-1879 SSIDHLPG
+1879 SSIDHLSG

-1902 KS
+1902 KT

>member
-7 VIRAPRDNQALQDV
+7 WIRATRDNQALQDV

-126 AMPETAFVSPAGA
+126 AMPETVLVSPAGA
-139 TIIDIPTSGTK
+139 TIIDIPTPGTK

-160 PMHLAKATPLTTGGG
+160 PMHPAKATPPTTGGG
-175 NIVVEAATP
+175 NIVGEATTP

-195 PKQTAKS
+195 LKQTAKS

-228 AAAGYASLK
+228 AAAVDASLK
-237 GPQTKVQVEVVPQ
+237 WPQTKVQVEVVPP
-250 GAKAAKKELAVDP
+250 GAKAAKEELAVDP

-295 SKKGVICGGN
+295 SKKGVICGGK

-343 FGFTTSMPPI
+343 FGFTTSMAPI

-358 KKVEDLAAIDAL
+358 KKVEDLGAIDAL

-381 PAPIKKAEE
+381 PAPIKKSEE
-390 FKSAPVTKSSAPPV
+390 FKSAPVTKSPAPPV
-404 DKKAKVEKFAD
+404 DKKAKVEKKVEDFASVDALSAGFSNFAPPPPAPIKKSEEFKSAPVTKSPAPPVDKTAKVEKFAD

-423 DSPLATKPKT
+423 DSPLDTKPKT
-433 DESVPTT
+433 DETVPTT
-440 SSKVDMAKKDPAKL
+440 SIKVDMAKKDPAQL
-454 VTAVAAPATAAG
+454 VTAVAAPASAAV

-480 VVPPGAKAAKEPAPM
+480 VVPPGAMAAKEPAPM
-495 HPAKATPLTTGGGN
+495 HPAKATPPTTGGGN
-509 IVGEVTTP
+509 IVGEATTP
-517 WKAEVPKF
+517 WKAEVPKL
-525 QECPEQTA
+525 QESLKQTA
-533 KSVPTTSSKV
+533 KTVPTTSSKV

-563 AGYAS
+563 A
-568 LKGPQ
+568 
-573 TKKVEDLAA
+573 V
-582 VDALSA
+582 
-588 GFSNFAPPP
+588 
-597 PAPIKKAEEFKSAPV
+597 
-612 TKSPAPLV
+612 
-620 DKKAK
+620 
-625 VEKFADDFSLMSG
+625 
-638 LDSPLA
+638 
-644 IKPKTDEVQVEV
+644 
-656 VPPGAKAAKEP
+656 
-667 APMHPAKATPLTTGG
+667 
-682 GNIVGEVTTPW
+682 
-693 KAEVPKL
+693 
-700 QESPE
+700 
-705 QTAKSVPTTSSK
+705 
-717 VDMAKK
+717 
-723 DPAKLVTSVAAPAA
+723 
-737 VAGDASL
+737 DASL

-757 PGAKAAKEPAPMHP
+757 PGAKAAKE
-771 AKATPLTT
+771 
-779 GGGNI
+779 
-784 VGEVTT
+784 
-790 QWKAEVPKLQ
+790 
-800 ESPEQ
+800 
-805 TAKVQVEVV
+805 
-814 PPGAKA
+814 
-820 AKKELAVDPF
+820 ELAVDPF

-853 EVIEHGLS
+853 EVIEHGLT
-861 SKKAVICG
+861 SKKGVICG
-869 GNDCPLPPGYRF
+869 GKDCPLPPGYRF

-911 FTTSMPPIPQKQEKK
+911 FTTSMAPIPQKQEKK
-926 VEDLAAIDAL
+926 VEDLGAIDAL

-942 FAPPPPAPIKKAEE
+942 FAPPPPAPIKKSEE

-977 KFADDFSLMSG
+977 K
-988 LDSPLATKPKT
+988 
-999 DEVQVEVVPPGAK
+999 
-1012 AAKGPAPMHP
+1012 
-1022 AKATPLTTGGGNIV
+1022 
-1036 GEVTTPWKAEV
+1036 
-1047 PKLQESPEQTA
+1047 
-1058 KSVPTTSS
+1058 KS
-1066 KVDMAKK
+1066 
-1073 DPAKLVTAVAAPAAA
+1073 
-1088 AGDASLKGPQT
+1088 
-1099 KVQVEVVPQG
+1099 
-1109 AKAAKK
+1109 
-1115 ELAVDP
+1115 
-1121 FDALADSLPS
+1121 
-1131 SESFA
+1131 
-1136 PAAHVYT
+1136 
-1143 GPEVIEHGLSSKKGV
+1143 
-1158 ICGGNDCPLPPGYR
+1158 
-1172 FEDMSPVADVK
+1172 
-1183 PKDVPKPMSTDEALD
+1183 
-1198 SLSFGF
+1198 
-1204 TSSMAPIPQKQEKK
+1204 
-1218 VEDLAA
+1218 
-1224 IDALSAGFSNFAPP
+1224 
-1238 PPAPIKKAEEFKS
+1238 EEFKS

-1264 KAKVEKFADDFSLMS
+1264 TAKVEKFADDFSLMS
-1279 GLDSPLATKPKT
+1279 GLDSPL
-1291 DESVPTTS
+1291 D
-1299 SKVDMAK
+1299 
-1306 KDPAKLVT
+1306 
-1314 AVAAPAAVAGD
+1314 
-1325 ASLKGPQTKVQ
+1325 
-1336 VEVVPPGAKAAKEP
+1336 
-1350 APMHPAKATPLT
+1350 
-1362 TGGGNIVGEV
+1362 
-1372 TTPWKAEVPKLQ
+1372 
-1384 ESPEQTAK
+1384 
-1392 SVPTTSSKVDMAKKD
+1392 
-1407 PAKLVTAVAAPAA
+1407 
-1420 AAGDASLKGPQ
+1420 
-1431 TKVQVEVVPPGA
+1431 
-1443 KAAKEPAPMH
+1443 
-1453 PAKAT
+1453 
-1458 PLTTG
+1458 
-1463 GGNIVGEVTTP
+1463 
-1474 WKAEVPKLQECP
+1474 
-1486 EQTAKSVPTTSSKV
+1486 
-1500 DMAKKDPA
+1500 
-1508 KLVAAVAAPAAAAG
+1508 
-1522 DAFLKGPQTKKVE
+1522 
-1535 DLAAVDALSAGFSNF
+1535 
-1550 APPPPAPI
+1550 
-1558 KKAEEFKSAPVTK
+1558 
-1571 SPAPPVDKKA
+1571 
-1581 KVEKFADDF
+1581 
-1590 SLMSGLDSPLATKPK
+1590 TKPK

-1618 ALGHSLPAPEP
+1618 ALGDSLPALEP

-1665 YRFTENKVKDL
+1665 YRLTENKVKDL
-1676 PPLKPEPSLDS
+1676 PPLKPEPSMDS
-1687 GEALDILSGDF
+1687 GEALEILSGDF

-1703 APAVHAPVLCP
+1703 APAVQAPVLCP
-1714 PALPT
+1714 PAPPR

-1747 DRQEKKVIEEKLTKV
+1747 DRQLSRGTVDALDTLSDSLMDKTPIPEPAPVSVRDIVKEKKIMEEKLTKV

-1798 MDDSKALD
+1798 MDDSEALD
-1806 LLSRDLSS
+1806 LLSRDLSF

-1819 AASVAVTAEQ
+1819 AASVAVTTEQ

-1862 PKNKSRSK
+1862 PKSKSKSRSK
-1870 SKKQRKEDP
+1870 SKKQREEDP
-1879 SSIDHLPG
+1879 SSIDHLSG
-1887 QLSSDVVSASTNKDG
+1887 QLSSDVVSASTNKGG

>member
-7 VIRAPRDNQALQDV
+7 WIRAPRDNQALQDV
-21 AVEQQPAF
+21 AVEQQ
-29 DCCQCFKKAPKGY
+29 
-42 QELPSESFPPE
+42 
-53 LFHPSSQ
+53 SQ

-71 VAVNP
+71 LAVNP

-107 TAGGSPTT
+107 TGGGSPTT

-126 AMPETAFVSPAGA
+126 VMPETAFVSPAGA
-139 TIIDIPTSGTK
+139 TIIDIPTPGTK

-160 PMHLAKATPLTTGGG
+160 PMHPAKATPLTTGGG
-175 NIVVEAATP
+175 NIVVEATTP

-195 PKQTAKS
+195 SEQTAKS

-228 AAAGYASLK
+228 AAAGDASLK
-237 GPQTKVQVEVVPQ
+237 GPQTKVQVEVVPP
-250 GAKAAKKELAVDP
+250 GAKAAKEELAVDP

-343 FGFTTSMPPI
+343 FGFTTSM
-353 PQKQE
+353 
-358 KKVEDLAAIDAL
+358 
-370 SAGFSNFAPPP
+370 
-381 PAPIKKAEE
+381 
-390 FKSAPVTKSSAPPV
+390 
-404 DKKAKVEKFAD
+404 
-415 DFSLMSGL
+415 
-423 DSPLATKPKT
+423 
-433 DESVPTT
+433 
-440 SSKVDMAKKDPAKL
+440 
-454 VTAVAAPATAAG
+454 
-466 DASLKGPQ
+466 
-474 TKVQVE
+474 
-480 VVPPGAKAAKEPAPM
+480 
-495 HPAKATPLTTGGGN
+495 
-509 IVGEVTTP
+509 
-517 WKAEVPKF
+517 
-525 QECPEQTA
+525 
-533 KSVPTTSSKV
+533 
-543 DMAKKDPA
+543 
-551 KLVTAVAAPAAA
+551 
-563 AGYAS
+563 
-568 LKGPQ
+568 
-573 TKKVEDLAA
+573 
-582 VDALSA
+582 
-588 GFSNFAPPP
+588 
-597 PAPIKKAEEFKSAPV
+597 
-612 TKSPAPLV
+612 
-620 DKKAK
+620 
-625 VEKFADDFSLMSG
+625 
-638 LDSPLA
+638 
-644 IKPKTDEVQVEV
+644 
-656 VPPGAKAAKEP
+656 
-667 APMHPAKATPLTTGG
+667 
-682 GNIVGEVTTPW
+682 
-693 KAEVPKL
+693 
-700 QESPE
+700 
-705 QTAKSVPTTSSK
+705 
-717 VDMAKK
+717 
-723 DPAKLVTSVAAPAA
+723 
-737 VAGDASL
+737 
-744 KGPQTKVQVEVVP
+744 
-757 PGAKAAKEPAPMHP
+757 
-771 AKATPLTT
+771 
-779 GGGNI
+779 
-784 VGEVTT
+784 
-790 QWKAEVPKLQ
+790 
-800 ESPEQ
+800 
-805 TAKVQVEVV
+805 
-814 PPGAKA
+814 
-820 AKKELAVDPF
+820 
-830 DALADSLP
+830 
-838 SSESFAPAAHVYTGP
+838 
-853 EVIEHGLS
+853 
-861 SKKAVICG
+861 
-869 GNDCPLPPGYRF
+869 
-881 EDMAPVADVKPKD
+881 
-894 VPKPM
+894 
-899 STDEALD
+899 
-906 SLSFG
+906 
-911 FTTSMPPIPQKQEKK
+911 
-926 VEDLAAIDAL
+926 
-936 SAGFSN
+936 
-942 FAPPPPAPIKKAEE
+942 
-956 FKSAPVTKSPAPPV
+956 
-970 DKKAKVE
+970 
-977 KFADDFSLMSG
+977 
-988 LDSPLATKPKT
+988 
-999 DEVQVEVVPPGAK
+999 
-1012 AAKGPAPMHP
+1012 
-1022 AKATPLTTGGGNIV
+1022 
-1036 GEVTTPWKAEV
+1036 
-1047 PKLQESPEQTA
+1047 
-1058 KSVPTTSS
+1058 
-1066 KVDMAKK
+1066 
-1073 DPAKLVTAVAAPAAA
+1073 
-1088 AGDASLKGPQT
+1088 
-1099 KVQVEVVPQG
+1099 
-1109 AKAAKK
+1109 
-1115 ELAVDP
+1115 
-1121 FDALADSLPS
+1121 
-1131 SESFA
+1131 
-1136 PAAHVYT
+1136 
-1143 GPEVIEHGLSSKKGV
+1143 
-1158 ICGGNDCPLPPGYR
+1158 
-1172 FEDMSPVADVK
+1172 
-1183 PKDVPKPMSTDEALD
+1183 
-1198 SLSFGF
+1198 
-1204 TSSMAPIPQKQEKK
+1204 APIPQKQEKK

-1238 PPAPIKKAEEFKS
+1238 PAAPIKKAEEFKS

-1314 AVAAPAAVAGD
+1314 AVAAPAAAAGD
-1325 ASLKGPQTKVQ
+1325 ASLKGPQTKKVEDLAAIDALSAGFSNFAPPLPAPIKKAEEFKSAPFTKSPAPPVDKKAKVEKKPMSTDEALDSLSFGFTTSMPPIPQKQEKKVEDLAAIDALSAGFSNFAPPPPAPIKVQ

-1372 TTPWKAEVPKLQ
+1372 TTSWKAEVPKLQ

-1474 WKAEVPKLQECP
+1474 LKAEVPKLQESP

-1508 KLVAAVAAPAAAAG
+1508 KLVTAVAAPAAAAG
-1522 DAFLKGPQTKKVE
+1522 DASLKGPQTKVQVEVIPPGAKAAKEPAPMHPAKATPLTTGGGNIVGEVTTPWKAEVPKLQESPEQTAKSVPTTSSKVDMAKKDPAKLVTAVAAPAAAAGDASLKGPQTKELTVDPFDALADSLPSSEFFAPAAHVYTGPEVIEHGLTSKKGVICGGNDCPLPPGYRFEDMTPVADVKPKDVPKPMSTDEALDSLSFGFTTSMAPIPQKQEKKVEDLAAIDALSAGFSNFAPPPPAPIKKAEEFKSAPVTKSPAPPVDKKAKVEKKPMSTDETLDSLSFGFTTSMPPIPQKQEKKVEDLAAIDALSAGFSNFAPPPPAPIKVQMEVVPPGAKAAKEPAPMHPAKATPLTTRGGNIVGEVTTPRKAEVPKLQESSEQTAKSVPTTSSKVDMAKKDPAKLVTAVAAPAAAAGDASLKGPQTKVQVEVVPPGAKVAKEPAPVHPAKATPLTTGGGNIVGEVTTPWKAEVPKLQESPEQTAKSVPTTSSKVDMAKKDPAKLVTAVAAPAAAAGDASLKGPQTKELTVDPFDALADSLPSSESFAPAAHVYTGPEVIEHGLTSKKGVICGGNDCPLPPGYRFEDMTPVADVKPKDVPKPMSTDEALDSLSFGFTTSMAPIPQKQEKKVEDLAAIDALSAGFSNFAPPPPAPIKKAEEFKSAPFTKSPAPPVDKKAKVEKFADDFSLMSGLDSPLANKAKTDESVPTTSSKVDMAKKDPAKLVTAVAAPAAAAGDASLKGPQTKKVE
-1535 DLAAVDALSAGFSNF
+1535 DLAAIDALSAGFSNF
-1550 APPPPAPI
+1550 APPLPAPI

-1590 SLMSGLDSPLATKPK
+1590 SLMSGLDSPLDTKQK
-1605 TDEGGS
+1605 TDGGGS

-1618 ALGHSLPAPEP
+1618 ALGDSLPAPEA

-1676 PPLKPEPSLDS
+1676 PPLKPEPSMDS
-1687 GEALDILSGDF
+1687 GEALEILSGDF

-1714 PALPT
+1714 PAPPT

-1747 DRQEKKVIEEKLTKV
+1747 DHQLSRGTVDALDTLSDSLMDKAPIPEPAPVSVRDIVKEKKVIEEKLTKV

-1768 LPAEYRPTEKDRKAM
+1768 LPAEYRHTEKDRKAR

-1788 QADVRPKQPS
+1788 QADVRAKQPL
-1798 MDDSKALD
+1798 MDDSEALD

-1819 AASVAVTAEQ
+1819 AASVAVTTEQ
-1829 RQPRLEPMSAPV
+1829 RQPKLEPMSAPV

-1862 PKNKSRSK
+1862 PKSKSRSK

-1879 SSIDHLPG
+1879 SSIDHLSG

-1902 KS
+1902 KT

>member
-7 VIRAPRDNQALQDV
+7 WIRAPRDNQALQDV

-76 AQFESASAASTMATK
+76 AQFESASASSTMATK

-115 AGTTQRGTAKV
+115 AGTTQRGTTKV

-139 TIIDIPTSGTK
+139 TIIDIPTPGTN

-175 NIVVEAATP
+175 NIVVEATTP

-195 PKQTAKS
+195 PEQTAKS

-228 AAAGYASLK
+228 AAAGDASLK
-237 GPQTKVQVEVVPQ
+237 GPQTKVQVVPP
-250 GAKAAKKELAVDP
+250 GAKAAKEP
-263 FDALADSLPSS
+263 
-274 ESFAPAAHVY
+274 APMHPAKATPLT
-284 TGPEVIEHGLT
+284 TG
-295 SKKGVICGGN
+295 GGN
-305 DCPLPPGY
+305 IVGEATTPWKA
-313 RFEDMAP
+313 E
-320 VADVKP
+320 
-326 KDVPKPMSTDE
+326 VPKLQE
-337 ALDSLS
+337 SLEQ
-343 FGFTTSMPPI
+343 T
-353 PQKQE
+353 
-358 KKVEDLAAIDAL
+358 
-370 SAGFSNFAPPP
+370 
-381 PAPIKKAEE
+381 
-390 FKSAPVTKSSAPPV
+390 
-404 DKKAKVEKFAD
+404 AKF
-415 DFSLMSGL
+415 
-423 DSPLATKPKT
+423 
-433 DESVPTT
+433 
-440 SSKVDMAKKDPAKL
+440 
-454 VTAVAAPATAAG
+454 VTAVAAPAAAAG
-466 DASLKGPQ
+466 DASLKEPQ

-509 IVGEVTTP
+509 IVGEATTP
-517 WKAEVPKF
+517 WKAEVPKL
-525 QECPEQTA
+525 QVSPEQTA

-563 AGYAS
+563 AG
-568 LKGPQ
+568 
-573 TKKVEDLAA
+573 
-582 VDALSA
+582 
-588 GFSNFAPPP
+588 
-597 PAPIKKAEEFKSAPV
+597 
-612 TKSPAPLV
+612 
-620 DKKAK
+620 
-625 VEKFADDFSLMSG
+625 
-638 LDSPLA
+638 
-644 IKPKTDEVQVEV
+644 
-656 VPPGAKAAKEP
+656 
-667 APMHPAKATPLTTGG
+667 
-682 GNIVGEVTTPW
+682 
-693 KAEVPKL
+693 
-700 QESPE
+700 
-705 QTAKSVPTTSSK
+705 
-717 VDMAKK
+717 
-723 DPAKLVTSVAAPAA
+723 
-737 VAGDASL
+737 DASL
-744 KGPQTKVQVEVVP
+744 KGPQTKVQVE
-757 PGAKAAKEPAPMHP
+757 
-771 AKATPLTT
+771 
-779 GGGNI
+779 I
-784 VGEVTT
+784 
-790 QWKAEVPKLQ
+790 
-800 ESPEQ
+800 
-805 TAKVQVEVV
+805 V

-894 VPKPM
+894 APKPM

-942 FAPPPPAPIKKAEE
+942 FAPPPPAPIKKAEQ

-970 DKKAKVE
+970 DKKSKVE

-999 DEVQVEVVPPGAK
+999 DESVPTTSSKVDMAKKDPAKLVTAVAAPAAAAGEASLKGPQTKKVEDLAAVDALSAGFSNFTPLPPAPIKKAEEFKSAPVTKCPAPLVDKKANVEKKPMSTDEALDSLSFGFTTSMHPIPQKQEKKVEDLAAIDALSAGFSNFAPPPPAPIKKAEEFKSAPVTKSPAPPIDKKSKVEKFADDSSLMSGLDSPLDTKPKTDGVQVEVVPPGAK
-1012 AAKGPAPMHP
+1012 AAKEPAPMHP

-1047 PKLQESPEQTA
+1047 PKLQVSPEQTA

-1099 KVQVEVVPQG
+1099 KVQVEVVPPG

-1204 TSSMAPIPQKQEKK
+1204 TTSMPPIPQKQEKKVEDLAAIDALSAGFSNFAPPPPAPIKKAEEFKSAPVTKSPAPPIDKKAKVEKKPMSTDEALDSLSFGFTTSMPPIPQKQEKK

-1264 KAKVEKFADDFSLMS
+1264 KSKVEKKPMSTDEALDSLSFGFTTSMPPIPQKQEKKVEDLAAIDALSAGFSNFAPPPPAPIKKAEEFKSAPVTKSPAPPVDKKSKVEKFADDFSLMS

-1314 AVAAPAAVAGD
+1314 AVAAPAAAAGD

-1336 VEVVPPGAKAAKEP
+1336 VVPPVDKAAKEP

-1362 TGGGNIVGEV
+1362 TGGGNIVGEA

-1384 ESPEQTAK
+1384 VSPEQTAK

-1431 TKVQVEVVPPGA
+1431 TK
-1443 KAAKEPAPMH
+1443 
-1453 PAKAT
+1453 
-1458 PLTTG
+1458 
-1463 GGNIVGEVTTP
+1463 
-1474 WKAEVPKLQECP
+1474 
-1486 EQTAKSVPTTSSKV
+1486 
-1500 DMAKKDPA
+1500 
-1508 KLVAAVAAPAAAAG
+1508 
-1522 DAFLKGPQTKKVE
+1522 KVE

-1550 APPPPAPI
+1550 TPLPPAPI

-1571 SPAPPVDKKA
+1571 CPAPPVDKKA
-1581 KVEKFADDF
+1581 NVEKFADDF
-1590 SLMSGLDSPLATKPK
+1590 SLMSGLDSPLTTKPK
-1605 TDEGGS
+1605 TDGGGS

-1618 ALGHSLPAPEP
+1618 ALGDSLPAPDP

-1676 PPLKPEPSLDS
+1676 PPLKPEPSMDS
-1687 GEALDILSGDF
+1687 GEALEILSGDF

-1714 PALPT
+1714 PASPT

-1747 DRQEKKVIEEKLTKV
+1747 DRQLSRGTVDALDTLSDSLMDKAPIPEPAPVSVRDIVKEKKVVEEKLTKV

-1768 LPAEYRPTEKDRKAM
+1768 LPAEYRPTEKDRKAN

-1798 MDDSKALD
+1798 MDDSEALD

-1814 SAGPA
+1814 STGPA
-1819 AASVAVTAEQ
+1819 AASVAVTTEQ

-1862 PKNKSRSK
+1862 PKSKSRSK

-1879 SSIDHLPG
+1879 SSIDHLSG

>member
-7 VIRAPRDNQALQDV
+7 WIRATRDNQALQDV

-126 AMPETAFVSPAGA
+126 AMPETVLVSPAGA
-139 TIIDIPTSGTK
+139 TIIDIPTPGTK

-160 PMHLAKATPLTTGGG
+160 PMHPAKATPPTTGGG
-175 NIVVEAATP
+175 NIVGEATTP

-195 PKQTAKS
+195 LKQTAKTVPTTSIKVDMAKKDPAKLVTAVAAPAAAAGDASLKGPQTKVQVEVVPPGAMAAKEPAPMHPAKATPPTTGGGNIVGEATTPWKAEVPKLQESLKQTAKS

-228 AAAGYASLK
+228 AAAVDASLK
-237 GPQTKVQVEVVPQ
+237 WPQTKVQVEVVPP
-250 GAKAAKKELAVDP
+250 GAKAAKEELAVDP

-295 SKKGVICGGN
+295 SKKGVICGGK

-343 FGFTTSMPPI
+343 FGFTTSMAPI

-358 KKVEDLAAIDAL
+358 KKVEDLGAIDAL

-381 PAPIKKAEE
+381 PAPIKKSEE
-390 FKSAPVTKSSAPPV
+390 FKSAPVTKSPAPPV
-404 DKKAKVEKFAD
+404 DKKAKVEKKVEDFASVDALSAGFSNFPPPPPAPIKKSEEFKSAPVTKSPAPPVDKTAKVEKFAD

-423 DSPLATKPKT
+423 DSPLDT
-433 DESVPTT
+433 
-440 SSKVDMAKKDPAKL
+440 
-454 VTAVAAPATAAG
+454 
-466 DASLKGPQ
+466 
-474 TKVQVE
+474 
-480 VVPPGAKAAKEPAPM
+480 
-495 HPAKATPLTTGGGN
+495 
-509 IVGEVTTP
+509 
-517 WKAEVPKF
+517 
-525 QECPEQTA
+525 
-533 KSVPTTSSKV
+533 
-543 DMAKKDPA
+543 
-551 KLVTAVAAPAAA
+551 
-563 AGYAS
+563 
-568 LKGPQ
+568 
-573 TKKVEDLAA
+573 
-582 VDALSA
+582 
-588 GFSNFAPPP
+588 
-597 PAPIKKAEEFKSAPV
+597 
-612 TKSPAPLV
+612 
-620 DKKAK
+620 
-625 VEKFADDFSLMSG
+625 
-638 LDSPLA
+638 
-644 IKPKTDEVQVEV
+644 KPKTDEVQVEV
-656 VPPGAKAAKEP
+656 VPPGAMAAKE
-667 APMHPAKATPLTTGG
+667 
-682 GNIVGEVTTPW
+682 
-693 KAEVPKL
+693 
-700 QESPE
+700 
-705 QTAKSVPTTSSK
+705 
-717 VDMAKK
+717 
-723 DPAKLVTSVAAPAA
+723 
-737 VAGDASL
+737 
-744 KGPQTKVQVEVVP
+744 VQVEVVP
-757 PGAKAAKEPAPMHP
+757 PGAKAAKE
-771 AKATPLTT
+771 
-779 GGGNI
+779 
-784 VGEVTT
+784 
-790 QWKAEVPKLQ
+790 
-800 ESPEQ
+800 
-805 TAKVQVEVV
+805 
-814 PPGAKA
+814 
-820 AKKELAVDPF
+820 ELAVDPF

-853 EVIEHGLS
+853 EVIEHGLT
-861 SKKAVICG
+861 SKKGVICG
-869 GNDCPLPPGYRF
+869 GKDCPLPPGYRF

-911 FTTSMPPIPQKQEKK
+911 FTTSMAPIPQKQEKK
-926 VEDLAAIDAL
+926 VEDLGAIDAL

-942 FAPPPPAPIKKAEE
+942 FAPPPPAPIKKSEE

-977 KFADDFSLMSG
+977 KKVEDFASVDALSAGFSNFAPPPPAPIKKSEEFKSAPVTKSPAPPVDKTAKVEKFADDFSLMSG
-988 LDSPLATKPKT
+988 LDSPLDTKPKT
-999 DEVQVEVVPPGAK
+999 DETVPTTSIKVDMAKKDPAQLVTAVAAPASAAVDASLKGPQTKVQVEVVPPGAM
-1012 AAKGPAPMHP
+1012 AAKEPAPMHP
-1022 AKATPLTTGGGNIV
+1022 AKATPPTTGGGNIV
-1036 GEVTTPWKAEV
+1036 GEATTPWKAEV
-1047 PKLQESPEQTA
+1047 PKLQESLKQTAKTVPTTSIKVDMAKKDPAQLVTAVSAPASAAVDASLKGPQTKVQVEVVPPGAMAAKEPAPMHPAKATPPTTGGGNIVGEATTPWKAEVPKLQESLKQTA
-1058 KSVPTTSS
+1058 KSVPTTSI

-1099 KVQVEVVPQG
+1099 K
-1109 AKAAKK
+1109 K
-1115 ELAVDP
+1115 
-1121 FDALADSLPS
+1121 S
-1131 SESFA
+1131 
-1136 PAAHVYT
+1136 
-1143 GPEVIEHGLSSKKGV
+1143 
-1158 ICGGNDCPLPPGYR
+1158 
-1172 FEDMSPVADVK
+1172 
-1183 PKDVPKPMSTDEALD
+1183 
-1198 SLSFGF
+1198 
-1204 TSSMAPIPQKQEKK
+1204 
-1218 VEDLAA
+1218 
-1224 IDALSAGFSNFAPP
+1224 
-1238 PPAPIKKAEEFKS
+1238 EEFKS

-1264 KAKVEKFADDFSLMS
+1264 TAKVEKFADDFSLMS
-1279 GLDSPLATKPKT
+1279 GLDSPL
-1291 DESVPTTS
+1291 D
-1299 SKVDMAK
+1299 
-1306 KDPAKLVT
+1306 
-1314 AVAAPAAVAGD
+1314 
-1325 ASLKGPQTKVQ
+1325 
-1336 VEVVPPGAKAAKEP
+1336 
-1350 APMHPAKATPLT
+1350 
-1362 TGGGNIVGEV
+1362 
-1372 TTPWKAEVPKLQ
+1372 
-1384 ESPEQTAK
+1384 
-1392 SVPTTSSKVDMAKKD
+1392 
-1407 PAKLVTAVAAPAA
+1407 
-1420 AAGDASLKGPQ
+1420 
-1431 TKVQVEVVPPGA
+1431 
-1443 KAAKEPAPMH
+1443 
-1453 PAKAT
+1453 
-1458 PLTTG
+1458 
-1463 GGNIVGEVTTP
+1463 
-1474 WKAEVPKLQECP
+1474 
-1486 EQTAKSVPTTSSKV
+1486 
-1500 DMAKKDPA
+1500 
-1508 KLVAAVAAPAAAAG
+1508 
-1522 DAFLKGPQTKKVE
+1522 
-1535 DLAAVDALSAGFSNF
+1535 
-1550 APPPPAPI
+1550 
-1558 KKAEEFKSAPVTK
+1558 
-1571 SPAPPVDKKA
+1571 
-1581 KVEKFADDF
+1581 
-1590 SLMSGLDSPLATKPK
+1590 TKPK

-1618 ALGHSLPAPEP
+1618 ALGDSLPALEP

-1665 YRFTENKVKDL
+1665 YRLTENKVKDL
-1676 PPLKPEPSLDS
+1676 PPLKPEPSMDS
-1687 GEALDILSGDF
+1687 GEALEILSGDF

-1703 APAVHAPVLCP
+1703 APAVQAPVLCP
-1714 PALPT
+1714 PAPPT

-1747 DRQEKKVIEEKLTKV
+1747 DRQLSRGTVDALDTLSDSLMDKTPIPEPAPVSVRDIVKEKKIMEEKLTKV

-1798 MDDSKALD
+1798 MDDSEALD
-1806 LLSRDLSS
+1806 LLSRDLSF

-1819 AASVAVTAEQ
+1819 AASVAVTTEQ

-1862 PKNKSRSK
+1862 PKSKSKSRSK
-1870 SKKQRKEDP
+1870 SKKQREEDP
-1879 SSIDHLPG
+1879 SSIDHLSG
-1887 QLSSDVVSASTNKDG
+1887 QLSSDVVSASTNKGG

>member
-7 VIRAPRDNQALQDV
+7 WIRAPRDNQALQDV

-71 VAVNP
+71 LAVNP

-107 TAGGSPTT
+107 TGGGSPTT

-126 AMPETAFVSPAGA
+126 VMPETAFVSPAGA
-139 TIIDIPTSGTK
+139 TIIDIPTPGTK

-160 PMHLAKATPLTTGGG
+160 PMHPAKATPLTTGGG
-175 NIVVEAATP
+175 NIVVEATTP

-195 PKQTAKS
+195 SEQTAKS

-228 AAAGYASLK
+228 AAAGDASLK
-237 GPQTKVQVEVVPQ
+237 GPQTKVQVEVVPP
-250 GAKAAKKELAVDP
+250 GAKAAKEELAVDP

-343 FGFTTSMPPI
+343 FGFTTSM
-353 PQKQE
+353 
-358 KKVEDLAAIDAL
+358 
-370 SAGFSNFAPPP
+370 
-381 PAPIKKAEE
+381 
-390 FKSAPVTKSSAPPV
+390 
-404 DKKAKVEKFAD
+404 
-415 DFSLMSGL
+415 
-423 DSPLATKPKT
+423 
-433 DESVPTT
+433 
-440 SSKVDMAKKDPAKL
+440 
-454 VTAVAAPATAAG
+454 
-466 DASLKGPQ
+466 
-474 TKVQVE
+474 
-480 VVPPGAKAAKEPAPM
+480 
-495 HPAKATPLTTGGGN
+495 
-509 IVGEVTTP
+509 
-517 WKAEVPKF
+517 
-525 QECPEQTA
+525 
-533 KSVPTTSSKV
+533 
-543 DMAKKDPA
+543 
-551 KLVTAVAAPAAA
+551 
-563 AGYAS
+563 
-568 LKGPQ
+568 
-573 TKKVEDLAA
+573 
-582 VDALSA
+582 
-588 GFSNFAPPP
+588 
-597 PAPIKKAEEFKSAPV
+597 
-612 TKSPAPLV
+612 
-620 DKKAK
+620 
-625 VEKFADDFSLMSG
+625 
-638 LDSPLA
+638 
-644 IKPKTDEVQVEV
+644 
-656 VPPGAKAAKEP
+656 
-667 APMHPAKATPLTTGG
+667 
-682 GNIVGEVTTPW
+682 
-693 KAEVPKL
+693 
-700 QESPE
+700 
-705 QTAKSVPTTSSK
+705 
-717 VDMAKK
+717 
-723 DPAKLVTSVAAPAA
+723 
-737 VAGDASL
+737 
-744 KGPQTKVQVEVVP
+744 
-757 PGAKAAKEPAPMHP
+757 
-771 AKATPLTT
+771 
-779 GGGNI
+779 
-784 VGEVTT
+784 
-790 QWKAEVPKLQ
+790 
-800 ESPEQ
+800 
-805 TAKVQVEVV
+805 
-814 PPGAKA
+814 
-820 AKKELAVDPF
+820 
-830 DALADSLP
+830 
-838 SSESFAPAAHVYTGP
+838 
-853 EVIEHGLS
+853 
-861 SKKAVICG
+861 
-869 GNDCPLPPGYRF
+869 
-881 EDMAPVADVKPKD
+881 
-894 VPKPM
+894 
-899 STDEALD
+899 
-906 SLSFG
+906 
-911 FTTSMPPIPQKQEKK
+911 
-926 VEDLAAIDAL
+926 
-936 SAGFSN
+936 
-942 FAPPPPAPIKKAEE
+942 
-956 FKSAPVTKSPAPPV
+956 
-970 DKKAKVE
+970 
-977 KFADDFSLMSG
+977 
-988 LDSPLATKPKT
+988 
-999 DEVQVEVVPPGAK
+999 
-1012 AAKGPAPMHP
+1012 
-1022 AKATPLTTGGGNIV
+1022 
-1036 GEVTTPWKAEV
+1036 
-1047 PKLQESPEQTA
+1047 
-1058 KSVPTTSS
+1058 
-1066 KVDMAKK
+1066 
-1073 DPAKLVTAVAAPAAA
+1073 
-1088 AGDASLKGPQT
+1088 
-1099 KVQVEVVPQG
+1099 
-1109 AKAAKK
+1109 
-1115 ELAVDP
+1115 
-1121 FDALADSLPS
+1121 
-1131 SESFA
+1131 
-1136 PAAHVYT
+1136 
-1143 GPEVIEHGLSSKKGV
+1143 
-1158 ICGGNDCPLPPGYR
+1158 
-1172 FEDMSPVADVK
+1172 
-1183 PKDVPKPMSTDEALD
+1183 
-1198 SLSFGF
+1198 
-1204 TSSMAPIPQKQEKK
+1204 APIPQKQEKK

-1238 PPAPIKKAEEFKS
+1238 PAAPIKKAEEFKS

-1314 AVAAPAAVAGD
+1314 AVAAPAAAAGD
-1325 ASLKGPQTKVQ
+1325 ASLKGPQTKKVEDLAAIDALSAGFSNFAPPLPAPIKKAEEFKSAPFTKSPAPPVDKKAKVEKKPMSTDEALDSLSFGFTTSMPPIPQKQEKKVEDLAAIDALSAGFSNFAPPPPAPIKVQ

-1372 TTPWKAEVPKLQ
+1372 TTSWKAEVPKLQ

-1474 WKAEVPKLQECP
+1474 LKAEVPKLQESP

-1508 KLVAAVAAPAAAAG
+1508 KLVTAVAAPAAAAG
-1522 DAFLKGPQTKKVE
+1522 DASLKGPQTKVQVEVIPPGAKAAKEPAPMHPAKATPLTTGGGNIVGEVTTPWKAEVPKLQESPEQTAKSVPTTSSKVDMAKKDPAKLVTAVAAPAAAAGDASLKGPQTKELTVDPFDALADSLPSSEFFAPAAHVYTGPEVIEHGLTSKKGVICGGNDCPLPPGYRFEDMTPVADVKPKDVPKPMSTDEALDSLSFGFTTSMAPIPQKQEKKVEDLAAIDALSAGFSNFAPPPPAPIKKAEEFKSAPVTKSPAPPVDKKAKVEKKPMSTDETLDSLSFGFTTSMPPIPQKQEKKVEDLAAIDALSAGFSNFAPPPPAPIKVQMEVVPPGAKAAKEVQVEVVPPGAKVAKEELTVDPFDALADSLPSSESFAPAAHVYTGPEVIEHGLTSKKGVICGGNDCPLPPGYRFEDMTPVADVKPKDVPKPMSTDEALDSLSFGFTTSMAPIPQKQEKKVEDLAAIDALSAGFSNFAPPPPAPIKKAEEFKSAPFTKSPAPPVDKKAKVEKFADDFSLMSGLDSPLANKAKTDESVPTTSSKVDMAKKDPAKLVTAVAAPAAAAGDASLKGPQTKKVE
-1535 DLAAVDALSAGFSNF
+1535 DLAAIDALSAGFSNF
-1550 APPPPAPI
+1550 APPLPAPI

-1590 SLMSGLDSPLATKPK
+1590 SLMSGLDSPLDTKQK
-1605 TDEGGS
+1605 TDGGGS

-1618 ALGHSLPAPEP
+1618 ALGDSLPAPEA

-1676 PPLKPEPSLDS
+1676 PPLKPEPSMDS
-1687 GEALDILSGDF
+1687 GEALEILSGDF

-1714 PALPT
+1714 PAPPT

-1747 DRQEKKVIEEKLTKV
+1747 DHQLSRGTVDALDTLSDSLMDKAPIPEPAPVSVRDIVKEKKVIEEKLTKV

-1768 LPAEYRPTEKDRKAM
+1768 LPAEYRHTEKDRKAR

-1788 QADVRPKQPS
+1788 QADVRAKQPL
-1798 MDDSKALD
+1798 MDDSEALD

-1819 AASVAVTAEQ
+1819 AASVAVTTEQ
-1829 RQPRLEPMSAPV
+1829 RQPKLEPMSAPV

-1862 PKNKSRSK
+1862 PKSKSRSK

-1879 SSIDHLPG
+1879 SSIDHLSG

-1902 KS
+1902 KT

>member
-7 VIRAPRDNQALQDV
+7 WIRAPRDNQALQDV

-139 TIIDIPTSGTK
+139 TIINIPSPGTK

-160 PMHLAKATPLTTGGG
+160 PMHPAKATPLTTGGG

-195 PKQTAKS
+195 PKQTAKT

-228 AAAGYASLK
+228 S
-237 GPQTKVQVEVVPQ
+237 
-250 GAKAAKKELAVDP
+250 
-263 FDALADSLPSS
+263 
-274 ESFAPAAHVY
+274 
-284 TGPEVIEHGLT
+284 
-295 SKKGVICGGN
+295 
-305 DCPLPPGY
+305 
-313 RFEDMAP
+313 
-320 VADVKP
+320 
-326 KDVPKPMSTDE
+326 
-337 ALDSLS
+337 
-343 FGFTTSMPPI
+343 
-353 PQKQE
+353 
-358 KKVEDLAAIDAL
+358 
-370 SAGFSNFAPPP
+370 
-381 PAPIKKAEE
+381 
-390 FKSAPVTKSSAPPV
+390 
-404 DKKAKVEKFAD
+404 
-415 DFSLMSGL
+415 
-423 DSPLATKPKT
+423 
-433 DESVPTT
+433 
-440 SSKVDMAKKDPAKL
+440 
-454 VTAVAAPATAAG
+454 AAG

-480 VVPPGAKAAKEPAPM
+480 VVPP
-495 HPAKATPLTTGGGN
+495 
-509 IVGEVTTP
+509 
-517 WKAEVPKF
+517 
-525 QECPEQTA
+525 
-533 KSVPTTSSKV
+533 
-543 DMAKKDPA
+543 
-551 KLVTAVAAPAAA
+551 
-563 AGYAS
+563 
-568 LKGPQ
+568 
-573 TKKVEDLAA
+573 
-582 VDALSA
+582 
-588 GFSNFAPPP
+588 
-597 PAPIKKAEEFKSAPV
+597 
-612 TKSPAPLV
+612 
-620 DKKAK
+620 
-625 VEKFADDFSLMSG
+625 
-638 LDSPLA
+638 
-644 IKPKTDEVQVEV
+644 
-656 VPPGAKAAKEP
+656 
-667 APMHPAKATPLTTGG
+667 
-682 GNIVGEVTTPW
+682 
-693 KAEVPKL
+693 
-700 QESPE
+700 
-705 QTAKSVPTTSSK
+705 
-717 VDMAKK
+717 
-723 DPAKLVTSVAAPAA
+723 
-737 VAGDASL
+737 
-744 KGPQTKVQVEVVP
+744 
-757 PGAKAAKEPAPMHP
+757 
-771 AKATPLTT
+771 
-779 GGGNI
+779 
-784 VGEVTT
+784 
-790 QWKAEVPKLQ
+790 
-800 ESPEQ
+800 
-805 TAKVQVEVV
+805 
-814 PPGAKA
+814 
-820 AKKELAVDPF
+820 
-830 DALADSLP
+830 
-838 SSESFAPAAHVYTGP
+838 
-853 EVIEHGLS
+853 
-861 SKKAVICG
+861 
-869 GNDCPLPPGYRF
+869 
-881 EDMAPVADVKPKD
+881 
-894 VPKPM
+894 
-899 STDEALD
+899 
-906 SLSFG
+906 
-911 FTTSMPPIPQKQEKK
+911 
-926 VEDLAAIDAL
+926 
-936 SAGFSN
+936 
-942 FAPPPPAPIKKAEE
+942 
-956 FKSAPVTKSPAPPV
+956 
-970 DKKAKVE
+970 
-977 KFADDFSLMSG
+977 
-988 LDSPLATKPKT
+988 
-999 DEVQVEVVPPGAK
+999 
-1012 AAKGPAPMHP
+1012 
-1022 AKATPLTTGGGNIV
+1022 
-1036 GEVTTPWKAEV
+1036 
-1047 PKLQESPEQTA
+1047 
-1058 KSVPTTSS
+1058 
-1066 KVDMAKK
+1066 
-1073 DPAKLVTAVAAPAAA
+1073 
-1088 AGDASLKGPQT
+1088 
-1099 KVQVEVVPQG
+1099 G

-1172 FEDMSPVADVK
+1172 FEDMAPVADVK

-1204 TSSMAPIPQKQEKK
+1204 TTSMAPIPQKQEKK

-1224 IDALSAGFSNFAPP
+1224 IDALSAGFSNFSPP

-1251 APVTKSPA
+1251 APVTKCPA

-1279 GLDSPLATKPKT
+1279 GLDSPLDTKPKT
-1291 DESVPTTS
+1291 DGT
-1299 SKVDMAK
+1299 
-1306 KDPAKLVT
+1306 
-1314 AVAAPAAVAGD
+1314 
-1325 ASLKGPQTKVQ
+1325 
-1336 VEVVPPGAKAAKEP
+1336 
-1350 APMHPAKATPLT
+1350 
-1362 TGGGNIVGEV
+1362 
-1372 TTPWKAEVPKLQ
+1372 
-1384 ESPEQTAK
+1384 
-1392 SVPTTSSKVDMAKKD
+1392 VPTTSSKVDMAKKD

-1420 AAGDASLKGPQ
+1420 AAGDAS
-1431 TKVQVEVVPPGA
+1431 
-1443 KAAKEPAPMH
+1443 
-1453 PAKAT
+1453 
-1458 PLTTG
+1458 
-1463 GGNIVGEVTTP
+1463 
-1474 WKAEVPKLQECP
+1474 
-1486 EQTAKSVPTTSSKV
+1486 
-1500 DMAKKDPA
+1500 
-1508 KLVAAVAAPAAAAG
+1508 
-1522 DAFLKGPQTKKVE
+1522 LKGPQTKKVE

-1571 SPAPPVDKKA
+1571 CPAPPVDKKAKVEKKPMSTDEALDSLSFGFTTSMPPIPQKQEKKVEDLAAIDALSAGFSNFSPPPPAPIKVQVEVVPPGAKAAKEVQVEVVPPGAKAAKEPAPMHPAKATPLTTGGGNIVGEATTPWKAEVPKLQESPEQTAMVDGRQSRSSVPTTSSKVDMAKKDPAKLVTAVAAPAAAAGDASLKGPQTKKVEDLAAVDALSAGFSNFAPPPSAPIKKAEEFKSAPVTKCPAPPVDKKANVEKKPMSTDEALDFGFTTSMPPIPQKQEKKVEDLAAIDALSAGFSNFSPPPPAPIKKAEEFKSAPVTKCPAPPVDKKA

-1590 SLMSGLDSPLATKPK
+1590 SLMSGLDSPLDTKPK
-1605 TDEGGS
+1605 TDGGGS

-1618 ALGHSLPAPEP
+1618 ALGDSLPAPEP

-1676 PPLKPEPSLDS
+1676 PPLKPEPSMDS
-1687 GEALDILSGDF
+1687 GEALEILSGDF

-1703 APAVHAPVLCP
+1703 APAVHSPVLCP
-1714 PALPT
+1714 PAPPT

-1747 DRQEKKVIEEKLTKV
+1747 DRQLSRGTVDALDTLSDSLMDKAPIPEPAPVSVRDIVKEKKVIEEKLTKV

-1819 AASVAVTAEQ
+1819 AASVAVTTEQ

-1847 TLLPDTPEFKSKGDK
+1847 TLLPDIPEFKSKGDK
-1862 PKNKSRSK
+1862 PKSKSK

-1879 SSIDHLPG
+1879 SSIDHLSG
-1887 QLSSDVVSASTNKDG
+1887 QLSSEVVSASTNKDG

>member
-7 VIRAPRDNQALQDV
+7 WIRATRDNQALQDV

-126 AMPETAFVSPAGA
+126 AMPETVLVSPAGA
-139 TIIDIPTSGTK
+139 TIIDIPTPGTK

-160 PMHLAKATPLTTGGG
+160 PMHPAKATPPTTGGG
-175 NIVVEAATP
+175 NIVGEATTP

-195 PKQTAKS
+195 LKQTAKS

-228 AAAGYASLK
+228 AAAVDASLK
-237 GPQTKVQVEVVPQ
+237 WPQTKVQVEVVPP
-250 GAKAAKKELAVDP
+250 GAKAAKEELAVDP

-295 SKKGVICGGN
+295 SKKGVICGGK

-343 FGFTTSMPPI
+343 FGFTTSMAPI

-358 KKVEDLAAIDAL
+358 KKVEDLGAIDAL

-381 PAPIKKAEE
+381 PAPIKKSEE
-390 FKSAPVTKSSAPPV
+390 FKSAPVTKSPAPPV
-404 DKKAKVEKFAD
+404 DKKAKVEKKVEDFASVDALSAGFSNFAPPPPAPIKKSEEFKSAPVTKSPAPPVDKTAKVEKFAD

-423 DSPLATKPKT
+423 DSPLDTKPKT
-433 DESVPTT
+433 DETVPTT
-440 SSKVDMAKKDPAKL
+440 SIKVDMAKKDPAQL
-454 VTAVAAPATAAG
+454 VTAVAAPASAAV

-480 VVPPGAKAAKEPAPM
+480 VVPPGAMAAKEPAPM
-495 HPAKATPLTTGGGN
+495 HPAKATPPTTGGGN
-509 IVGEVTTP
+509 IVGEATTP
-517 WKAEVPKF
+517 WKAEVPKL
-525 QECPEQTA
+525 QESLKQTA
-533 KSVPTTSSKV
+533 KTVPTTSSKV

-563 AGYAS
+563 A
-568 LKGPQ
+568 
-573 TKKVEDLAA
+573 V
-582 VDALSA
+582 
-588 GFSNFAPPP
+588 
-597 PAPIKKAEEFKSAPV
+597 
-612 TKSPAPLV
+612 
-620 DKKAK
+620 
-625 VEKFADDFSLMSG
+625 
-638 LDSPLA
+638 
-644 IKPKTDEVQVEV
+644 
-656 VPPGAKAAKEP
+656 
-667 APMHPAKATPLTTGG
+667 
-682 GNIVGEVTTPW
+682 
-693 KAEVPKL
+693 
-700 QESPE
+700 
-705 QTAKSVPTTSSK
+705 
-717 VDMAKK
+717 
-723 DPAKLVTSVAAPAA
+723 
-737 VAGDASL
+737 DASL

-757 PGAKAAKEPAPMHP
+757 PGAKAAKE
-771 AKATPLTT
+771 
-779 GGGNI
+779 
-784 VGEVTT
+784 
-790 QWKAEVPKLQ
+790 
-800 ESPEQ
+800 
-805 TAKVQVEVV
+805 
-814 PPGAKA
+814 
-820 AKKELAVDPF
+820 ELAVDPF

-853 EVIEHGLS
+853 EVIEHGLT
-861 SKKAVICG
+861 SKKGVICG
-869 GNDCPLPPGYRF
+869 GKDCPLPPGYRF

-911 FTTSMPPIPQKQEKK
+911 FTTSMAPIPQKQEKK
-926 VEDLAAIDAL
+926 VEDLGAIDAL

-942 FAPPPPAPIKKAEE
+942 FAPPPPAPIKKSEE

-988 LDSPLATKPKT
+988 LDSPLDTKPKT
-999 DEVQVEVVPPGAK
+999 DE
-1012 AAKGPAPMHP
+1012 
-1022 AKATPLTTGGGNIV
+1022 
-1036 GEVTTPWKAEV
+1036 
-1047 PKLQESPEQTA
+1047 
-1058 KSVPTTSS
+1058 SVPTTSI

-1073 DPAKLVTAVAAPAAA
+1073 DPAQLVTAVAAA

-1099 KVQVEVVPQG
+1099 K
-1109 AKAAKK
+1109 K
-1115 ELAVDP
+1115 
-1121 FDALADSLPS
+1121 S
-1131 SESFA
+1131 
-1136 PAAHVYT
+1136 
-1143 GPEVIEHGLSSKKGV
+1143 
-1158 ICGGNDCPLPPGYR
+1158 
-1172 FEDMSPVADVK
+1172 
-1183 PKDVPKPMSTDEALD
+1183 
-1198 SLSFGF
+1198 
-1204 TSSMAPIPQKQEKK
+1204 
-1218 VEDLAA
+1218 
-1224 IDALSAGFSNFAPP
+1224 
-1238 PPAPIKKAEEFKS
+1238 EEFKS

-1264 KAKVEKFADDFSLMS
+1264 TAKVEKFADDFSLMS
-1279 GLDSPLATKPKT
+1279 GLDSPL
-1291 DESVPTTS
+1291 D
-1299 SKVDMAK
+1299 
-1306 KDPAKLVT
+1306 
-1314 AVAAPAAVAGD
+1314 
-1325 ASLKGPQTKVQ
+1325 
-1336 VEVVPPGAKAAKEP
+1336 
-1350 APMHPAKATPLT
+1350 
-1362 TGGGNIVGEV
+1362 
-1372 TTPWKAEVPKLQ
+1372 
-1384 ESPEQTAK
+1384 
-1392 SVPTTSSKVDMAKKD
+1392 
-1407 PAKLVTAVAAPAA
+1407 
-1420 AAGDASLKGPQ
+1420 
-1431 TKVQVEVVPPGA
+1431 
-1443 KAAKEPAPMH
+1443 
-1453 PAKAT
+1453 
-1458 PLTTG
+1458 
-1463 GGNIVGEVTTP
+1463 
-1474 WKAEVPKLQECP
+1474 
-1486 EQTAKSVPTTSSKV
+1486 
-1500 DMAKKDPA
+1500 
-1508 KLVAAVAAPAAAAG
+1508 
-1522 DAFLKGPQTKKVE
+1522 
-1535 DLAAVDALSAGFSNF
+1535 
-1550 APPPPAPI
+1550 
-1558 KKAEEFKSAPVTK
+1558 
-1571 SPAPPVDKKA
+1571 
-1581 KVEKFADDF
+1581 
-1590 SLMSGLDSPLATKPK
+1590 TKPK

-1618 ALGHSLPAPEP
+1618 ALGDSLPALEP

-1665 YRFTENKVKDL
+1665 YRLTENKVKDL
-1676 PPLKPEPSLDS
+1676 PPLKPEPSMDS
-1687 GEALDILSGDF
+1687 GEALEILSGDF

-1703 APAVHAPVLCP
+1703 APAVQAPVLCP
-1714 PALPT
+1714 PAPPR

-1747 DRQEKKVIEEKLTKV
+1747 DRQLSRGTVDALDTLSDSLMDKTPIPEPAPVSVRDIVKEKKIMEEKLTKV

-1798 MDDSKALD
+1798 MDDSEALD
-1806 LLSRDLSS
+1806 LLSRDLSF

-1819 AASVAVTAEQ
+1819 AASVAVTTEQ

-1862 PKNKSRSK
+1862 PKSKSKSRSK
-1870 SKKQRKEDP
+1870 SKKQREEDP
-1879 SSIDHLPG
+1879 SSIDHLSG
-1887 QLSSDVVSASTNKDG
+1887 QLSSDVVSASTNKGG

>member
-7 VIRAPRDNQALQDV
+7 WIRATRDNQALQDV

-126 AMPETAFVSPAGA
+126 AMPETVLVSPAGA
-139 TIIDIPTSGTK
+139 TIIDIPTPGTK

-160 PMHLAKATPLTTGGG
+160 PMHPAKATPPTTGGG
-175 NIVVEAATP
+175 NIVGEATTP

-195 PKQTAKS
+195 LKQTAKTVPTTSIKVDMAKKDPAKLVTAVAAPAAAAGDASLKGPQTKVQVEVVPPGAMAAKEPAPMHPAKATPPTTGGGNIVGEATTPWKAEVPKLQESLKQTAKS

-228 AAAGYASLK
+228 AAAVDASLK
-237 GPQTKVQVEVVPQ
+237 WPQTKVQVEVVPP
-250 GAKAAKKELAVDP
+250 GAKAAKEELAVDP

-295 SKKGVICGGN
+295 SKKGVICGGK

-343 FGFTTSMPPI
+343 FGFTTSMAPI

-358 KKVEDLAAIDAL
+358 KKVEDLGAIDAL

-381 PAPIKKAEE
+381 PAPIKKSEE
-390 FKSAPVTKSSAPPV
+390 FKSAPVTKSPAPPV
-404 DKKAKVEKFAD
+404 DKKAKVEKKVEDFASVDALSAGFSNFPPPPPAPIKKSEEFKSAPVTKSPAPPVDKTAKVEKFAD

-423 DSPLATKPKT
+423 DSPLDTKPKT
-433 DESVPTT
+433 DETVPTT
-440 SSKVDMAKKDPAKL
+440 SIKVDMAKKDPAQL
-454 VTAVAAPATAAG
+454 VTAVAAPASAAV

-480 VVPPGAKAAKEPAPM
+480 VVPPGAMAAKEPAPM
-495 HPAKATPLTTGGGN
+495 HPAKATPPTTGGGN
-509 IVGEVTTP
+509 IVGEATTP
-517 WKAEVPKF
+517 WKAEVPKL
-525 QECPEQTA
+525 QESLKQTA
-533 KSVPTTSSKV
+533 KTVPTTSSKV

-563 AGYAS
+563 A
-568 LKGPQ
+568 
-573 TKKVEDLAA
+573 V
-582 VDALSA
+582 
-588 GFSNFAPPP
+588 
-597 PAPIKKAEEFKSAPV
+597 
-612 TKSPAPLV
+612 
-620 DKKAK
+620 
-625 VEKFADDFSLMSG
+625 
-638 LDSPLA
+638 
-644 IKPKTDEVQVEV
+644 
-656 VPPGAKAAKEP
+656 
-667 APMHPAKATPLTTGG
+667 
-682 GNIVGEVTTPW
+682 
-693 KAEVPKL
+693 
-700 QESPE
+700 
-705 QTAKSVPTTSSK
+705 
-717 VDMAKK
+717 
-723 DPAKLVTSVAAPAA
+723 
-737 VAGDASL
+737 DASL

-757 PGAKAAKEPAPMHP
+757 PGAKAAKE
-771 AKATPLTT
+771 
-779 GGGNI
+779 
-784 VGEVTT
+784 
-790 QWKAEVPKLQ
+790 
-800 ESPEQ
+800 
-805 TAKVQVEVV
+805 
-814 PPGAKA
+814 
-820 AKKELAVDPF
+820 ELAVDPF

-853 EVIEHGLS
+853 EVIEHGLT
-861 SKKAVICG
+861 SKKGVICG
-869 GNDCPLPPGYRF
+869 GKDCPLPPGYRF

-911 FTTSMPPIPQKQEKK
+911 FTTSMAPIPQKQEKK
-926 VEDLAAIDAL
+926 VEDLGAIDAL

-942 FAPPPPAPIKKAEE
+942 FAPPPPAPIKKSEE

-977 KFADDFSLMSG
+977 K
-988 LDSPLATKPKT
+988 
-999 DEVQVEVVPPGAK
+999 
-1012 AAKGPAPMHP
+1012 
-1022 AKATPLTTGGGNIV
+1022 
-1036 GEVTTPWKAEV
+1036 
-1047 PKLQESPEQTA
+1047 
-1058 KSVPTTSS
+1058 
-1066 KVDMAKK
+1066 
-1073 DPAKLVTAVAAPAAA
+1073 
-1088 AGDASLKGPQT
+1088 
-1099 KVQVEVVPQG
+1099 
-1109 AKAAKK
+1109 
-1115 ELAVDP
+1115 
-1121 FDALADSLPS
+1121 
-1131 SESFA
+1131 
-1136 PAAHVYT
+1136 
-1143 GPEVIEHGLSSKKGV
+1143 
-1158 ICGGNDCPLPPGYR
+1158 
-1172 FEDMSPVADVK
+1172 
-1183 PKDVPKPMSTDEALD
+1183 
-1198 SLSFGF
+1198 
-1204 TSSMAPIPQKQEKK
+1204 K
-1218 VEDLAA
+1218 VED
-1224 IDALSAGFSNFAPP
+1224 FA
-1238 PPAPIKKAEEFKS
+1238 S
-1251 APVTKSPA
+1251 
-1259 PPVDK
+1259 
-1264 KAKVEKFADDFSLMS
+1264 
-1279 GLDSPLATKPKT
+1279 
-1291 DESVPTTS
+1291 
-1299 SKVDMAK
+1299 
-1306 KDPAKLVT
+1306 
-1314 AVAAPAAVAGD
+1314 
-1325 ASLKGPQTKVQ
+1325 
-1336 VEVVPPGAKAAKEP
+1336 
-1350 APMHPAKATPLT
+1350 
-1362 TGGGNIVGEV
+1362 
-1372 TTPWKAEVPKLQ
+1372 
-1384 ESPEQTAK
+1384 
-1392 SVPTTSSKVDMAKKD
+1392 
-1407 PAKLVTAVAAPAA
+1407 
-1420 AAGDASLKGPQ
+1420 
-1431 TKVQVEVVPPGA
+1431 
-1443 KAAKEPAPMH
+1443 
-1453 PAKAT
+1453 
-1458 PLTTG
+1458 
-1463 GGNIVGEVTTP
+1463 
-1474 WKAEVPKLQECP
+1474 
-1486 EQTAKSVPTTSSKV
+1486 
-1500 DMAKKDPA
+1500 
-1508 KLVAAVAAPAAAAG
+1508 
-1522 DAFLKGPQTKKVE
+1522 
-1535 DLAAVDALSAGFSNF
+1535 VDALSAGFSNF

-1558 KKAEEFKSAPVTK
+1558 KKSEEFKSAPVTK
-1571 SPAPPVDKKA
+1571 SPAPPVDKTA

-1590 SLMSGLDSPLATKPK
+1590 SLMSGLDSPLDTKPKTDETVPTTSIKVDMAKKDPAQLVTAVAAPASAAVDASLKGPQTKVQVEVVPPGAMAAKEVQVEVVPPGAMAAKEKSEEFKSAPVTKSPAPPVDKTAKVEKFADDFSLMSGLDSPLDTKPK

-1618 ALGHSLPAPEP
+1618 ALGDSLPALEP

-1665 YRFTENKVKDL
+1665 YRLTENKVKDL
-1676 PPLKPEPSLDS
+1676 PPLKPEPSMDS
-1687 GEALDILSGDF
+1687 GEALEILSGDF

-1703 APAVHAPVLCP
+1703 APAVQAPVLCP
-1714 PALPT
+1714 PAPPT

-1747 DRQEKKVIEEKLTKV
+1747 DRQLSRGTVDALDTLSDSLMDKTPIPEPAPVSVRDIVKEKKIMEEKLTKV

-1798 MDDSKALD
+1798 MDDSEALD
-1806 LLSRDLSS
+1806 LLSRDLSF

-1819 AASVAVTAEQ
+1819 AASVAVTTEQ

-1862 PKNKSRSK
+1862 PKSKSKSRSK
-1870 SKKQRKEDP
+1870 SKKQREEDP
-1879 SSIDHLPG
+1879 SSIDHLSG
-1887 QLSSDVVSASTNKDG
+1887 QLSSDVVSASTNKGG

>member
-7 VIRAPRDNQALQDV
+7 WIRAPRDNQALQDV

-71 VAVNP
+71 LAVNP

-107 TAGGSPTT
+107 TGGGSPTT

-126 AMPETAFVSPAGA
+126 VMPETAFVSPAGA
-139 TIIDIPTSGTK
+139 TIIDIPTPGTK

-160 PMHLAKATPLTTGGG
+160 PMHPAKATPLTTGGG
-175 NIVVEAATP
+175 NIVVEATTP

-195 PKQTAKS
+195 SEQTAKS

-228 AAAGYASLK
+228 AAAGDASLK
-237 GPQTKVQVEVVPQ
+237 GPQTKVQVEVVPP
-250 GAKAAKKELAVDP
+250 GAKAAKEELAVDP

-343 FGFTTSMPPI
+343 FGFTTSM
-353 PQKQE
+353 
-358 KKVEDLAAIDAL
+358 
-370 SAGFSNFAPPP
+370 
-381 PAPIKKAEE
+381 
-390 FKSAPVTKSSAPPV
+390 
-404 DKKAKVEKFAD
+404 
-415 DFSLMSGL
+415 
-423 DSPLATKPKT
+423 
-433 DESVPTT
+433 
-440 SSKVDMAKKDPAKL
+440 
-454 VTAVAAPATAAG
+454 
-466 DASLKGPQ
+466 
-474 TKVQVE
+474 
-480 VVPPGAKAAKEPAPM
+480 
-495 HPAKATPLTTGGGN
+495 
-509 IVGEVTTP
+509 
-517 WKAEVPKF
+517 
-525 QECPEQTA
+525 
-533 KSVPTTSSKV
+533 
-543 DMAKKDPA
+543 
-551 KLVTAVAAPAAA
+551 
-563 AGYAS
+563 
-568 LKGPQ
+568 
-573 TKKVEDLAA
+573 
-582 VDALSA
+582 
-588 GFSNFAPPP
+588 
-597 PAPIKKAEEFKSAPV
+597 
-612 TKSPAPLV
+612 
-620 DKKAK
+620 
-625 VEKFADDFSLMSG
+625 
-638 LDSPLA
+638 
-644 IKPKTDEVQVEV
+644 
-656 VPPGAKAAKEP
+656 
-667 APMHPAKATPLTTGG
+667 
-682 GNIVGEVTTPW
+682 
-693 KAEVPKL
+693 
-700 QESPE
+700 
-705 QTAKSVPTTSSK
+705 
-717 VDMAKK
+717 
-723 DPAKLVTSVAAPAA
+723 
-737 VAGDASL
+737 
-744 KGPQTKVQVEVVP
+744 
-757 PGAKAAKEPAPMHP
+757 
-771 AKATPLTT
+771 
-779 GGGNI
+779 
-784 VGEVTT
+784 
-790 QWKAEVPKLQ
+790 
-800 ESPEQ
+800 
-805 TAKVQVEVV
+805 
-814 PPGAKA
+814 
-820 AKKELAVDPF
+820 
-830 DALADSLP
+830 
-838 SSESFAPAAHVYTGP
+838 
-853 EVIEHGLS
+853 
-861 SKKAVICG
+861 
-869 GNDCPLPPGYRF
+869 
-881 EDMAPVADVKPKD
+881 
-894 VPKPM
+894 
-899 STDEALD
+899 
-906 SLSFG
+906 
-911 FTTSMPPIPQKQEKK
+911 
-926 VEDLAAIDAL
+926 
-936 SAGFSN
+936 
-942 FAPPPPAPIKKAEE
+942 
-956 FKSAPVTKSPAPPV
+956 
-970 DKKAKVE
+970 
-977 KFADDFSLMSG
+977 
-988 LDSPLATKPKT
+988 
-999 DEVQVEVVPPGAK
+999 
-1012 AAKGPAPMHP
+1012 
-1022 AKATPLTTGGGNIV
+1022 
-1036 GEVTTPWKAEV
+1036 
-1047 PKLQESPEQTA
+1047 
-1058 KSVPTTSS
+1058 
-1066 KVDMAKK
+1066 
-1073 DPAKLVTAVAAPAAA
+1073 
-1088 AGDASLKGPQT
+1088 
-1099 KVQVEVVPQG
+1099 
-1109 AKAAKK
+1109 
-1115 ELAVDP
+1115 
-1121 FDALADSLPS
+1121 
-1131 SESFA
+1131 
-1136 PAAHVYT
+1136 
-1143 GPEVIEHGLSSKKGV
+1143 
-1158 ICGGNDCPLPPGYR
+1158 
-1172 FEDMSPVADVK
+1172 
-1183 PKDVPKPMSTDEALD
+1183 
-1198 SLSFGF
+1198 
-1204 TSSMAPIPQKQEKK
+1204 APIPQKQEKK

-1238 PPAPIKKAEEFKS
+1238 PAAPIKKAEEFKS

-1314 AVAAPAAVAGD
+1314 AVAAPAAAAGDASLKGPQTKSVPTTSSKVDMAKKDPAKLVTAVAAPAAAAGD

-1336 VEVVPPGAKAAKEP
+1336 VEVVPPGAKAAKEPAPMHPAKATPLTTGGGNIVGEVTTPLKAEVPKLQESPEQTAKSVPTTSSKVDMAKKDPAKLVTAVAAPAAAAGDASLKGPQTKVQVEVIPPGAKAAKEP

-1431 TKVQVEVVPPGA
+1431 TKELTVDPFDALADSLPSSEFFAPAAHVYTGPEVIEHGLTSKKGVICGGNDCPLPPGYRFEDMTPVADVKPKDVPKPMSTDEALDSLSFGFTTSMAPIPQKQEKKVEDLAAIDALSAGFSNFAPPPPAPIKKAEEFKSAPVTKSPAPPVDKKAKVEKKPMSTDETLDSLSFGFTTSMPPIPQKQEKKVEDLAAIDALSAGFSNFAPPPPAPIKVQMEVVPPGA
-1443 KAAKEPAPMH
+1443 KAAKEPAPMHPAKATPLTTRGGNIVGEVTTPRKAEVPKLQESSEQTAKSVPTTSSKVDMAKKDPAKLVTAVAAPAAAAGDASLKGPQTKVQVEVVPPGAKVAKEPAPVH

-1474 WKAEVPKLQECP
+1474 WKAEVPKLQESP

-1508 KLVAAVAAPAAAAG
+1508 KLVTAVAAPAAAAG
-1522 DAFLKGPQTKKVE
+1522 DASLKGPQTKELTVDPFDALADSLPSSESFAPAAHVYTGPEVIEHGLTSKKGVICGGNDCPLPPGYRFEDMTPVADVKPKDVPKPMSTDEALDSLSFGFTTSMAPIPQKQEKKVEDLAAIDALSAGFSNFAPPPPAPIKKAEEFKSAPFTKSPAPPVDKKAKVEKFADDFSLMSGLDSPLANKAKTDESVPTTSSKVDMAKKDPAKLVTAVAAPAAAAGDASLKGPQTKKVE
-1535 DLAAVDALSAGFSNF
+1535 DLAAIDALSAGFSNF
-1550 APPPPAPI
+1550 APPLPAPI

-1590 SLMSGLDSPLATKPK
+1590 SLMSGLDSPLDTKQK
-1605 TDEGGS
+1605 TDGGGS

-1618 ALGHSLPAPEP
+1618 ALGDSLPAPEA

-1676 PPLKPEPSLDS
+1676 PPLKPEPSMDS
-1687 GEALDILSGDF
+1687 GEALEILSGDF

-1714 PALPT
+1714 PAPPT

-1747 DRQEKKVIEEKLTKV
+1747 DHQLSRGTVDALDTLSDSLMDKAPIPEPAPVSVRDIVKEKKVIEEKLTKV

-1768 LPAEYRPTEKDRKAM
+1768 LPAEYRHTEKDRKAR

-1788 QADVRPKQPS
+1788 QADVRAKQPL
-1798 MDDSKALD
+1798 MDDSEALD

-1819 AASVAVTAEQ
+1819 AASVAVTTEQ
-1829 RQPRLEPMSAPV
+1829 RQPKLEPMSAPV

-1862 PKNKSRSK
+1862 PKSKSRSK

-1879 SSIDHLPG
+1879 SSIDHLSG

-1902 KS
+1902 KT

>member
-7 VIRAPRDNQALQDV
+7 WIRAPRDNQALQDV

-76 AQFESASAASTMATK
+76 AQFESASASSTMATK

-115 AGTTQRGTAKV
+115 AGTTQRGTTKV

-139 TIIDIPTSGTK
+139 TIIDIPTPGTN

-175 NIVVEAATP
+175 NIVVEATTP

-195 PKQTAKS
+195 PEQTAKS

-228 AAAGYASLK
+228 AAAGDASLK
-237 GPQTKVQVEVVPQ
+237 GPQTKVQVVPP
-250 GAKAAKKELAVDP
+250 GAKAAKEP
-263 FDALADSLPSS
+263 
-274 ESFAPAAHVY
+274 APMHPAKATPLT
-284 TGPEVIEHGLT
+284 TG
-295 SKKGVICGGN
+295 GGN
-305 DCPLPPGY
+305 IVGEATTPWKA
-313 RFEDMAP
+313 E
-320 VADVKP
+320 
-326 KDVPKPMSTDE
+326 VPKLQE
-337 ALDSLS
+337 SLEQ
-343 FGFTTSMPPI
+343 T
-353 PQKQE
+353 
-358 KKVEDLAAIDAL
+358 
-370 SAGFSNFAPPP
+370 
-381 PAPIKKAEE
+381 
-390 FKSAPVTKSSAPPV
+390 
-404 DKKAKVEKFAD
+404 AKF
-415 DFSLMSGL
+415 
-423 DSPLATKPKT
+423 
-433 DESVPTT
+433 
-440 SSKVDMAKKDPAKL
+440 
-454 VTAVAAPATAAG
+454 VTAVAAPAAAAG
-466 DASLKGPQ
+466 DASLKEPQ

-509 IVGEVTTP
+509 IVGEATTP
-517 WKAEVPKF
+517 WKAEVPKL
-525 QECPEQTA
+525 QVSPEQTA

-563 AGYAS
+563 AG
-568 LKGPQ
+568 
-573 TKKVEDLAA
+573 
-582 VDALSA
+582 
-588 GFSNFAPPP
+588 
-597 PAPIKKAEEFKSAPV
+597 
-612 TKSPAPLV
+612 
-620 DKKAK
+620 
-625 VEKFADDFSLMSG
+625 
-638 LDSPLA
+638 
-644 IKPKTDEVQVEV
+644 
-656 VPPGAKAAKEP
+656 
-667 APMHPAKATPLTTGG
+667 
-682 GNIVGEVTTPW
+682 
-693 KAEVPKL
+693 
-700 QESPE
+700 
-705 QTAKSVPTTSSK
+705 
-717 VDMAKK
+717 
-723 DPAKLVTSVAAPAA
+723 
-737 VAGDASL
+737 DASL
-744 KGPQTKVQVEVVP
+744 KGPQTKVQVE
-757 PGAKAAKEPAPMHP
+757 
-771 AKATPLTT
+771 
-779 GGGNI
+779 I
-784 VGEVTT
+784 
-790 QWKAEVPKLQ
+790 
-800 ESPEQ
+800 
-805 TAKVQVEVV
+805 V

-894 VPKPM
+894 APKPM

-942 FAPPPPAPIKKAEE
+942 FAPPPPAPIKKAEQ

-970 DKKAKVE
+970 DKKSKVEKKPMSTDEALDSLSFGFTTSMHPIPQKQEKKVEDLAAIDALSAGFSNFAPPPPAPIKKAEEFKSAPVTKSPAPPIDKKSKVE
-977 KFADDFSLMSG
+977 KFADDSSLMSG
-988 LDSPLATKPKT
+988 LDSPLDTKPKT
-999 DEVQVEVVPPGAK
+999 DGVQVEVVPPGAK
-1012 AAKGPAPMHP
+1012 AAKEPAPMHP

-1047 PKLQESPEQTA
+1047 PKLQVSPEQTA

-1099 KVQVEVVPQG
+1099 KVQVEVVPPG

-1204 TSSMAPIPQKQEKK
+1204 TTSMPPIPQKQEKK

-1259 PPVDK
+1259 PPIDK

-1314 AVAAPAAVAGD
+1314 AVAAPAAAAGDASLKGPQTKKVEDLAAVDALSAGFSNFTPLPPAPIKKAEEFKSAPVTKCPAPLVDKKSNVEKKPMSTDEALDSLSFGFTTSMPPIPQKQEKKVEDLAAIDALSAGFSNFAPPPPAPIKKAEEFKSAPVTKSPAPPVDKKSKVEKKPMSTDEALDSLSFGFTTSMPPIPQKQEKKVEDLAAIDALSAGFSNFAPPPPAPIKKAEEFKSAPVTKSPAPPVDKKSKVEKFADDFSLMSGLDSPLATKPKTDESVPTTSSKVDMAKKDPAKLVTAVAAPAAAAGD

-1336 VEVVPPGAKAAKEP
+1336 VVPPVDKAAKEP

-1362 TGGGNIVGEV
+1362 TGGGNIVGEA

-1384 ESPEQTAK
+1384 VSPEQTAK

-1431 TKVQVEVVPPGA
+1431 TK
-1443 KAAKEPAPMH
+1443 
-1453 PAKAT
+1453 
-1458 PLTTG
+1458 
-1463 GGNIVGEVTTP
+1463 
-1474 WKAEVPKLQECP
+1474 
-1486 EQTAKSVPTTSSKV
+1486 
-1500 DMAKKDPA
+1500 
-1508 KLVAAVAAPAAAAG
+1508 
-1522 DAFLKGPQTKKVE
+1522 KVE

-1550 APPPPAPI
+1550 TPLPPAPI

-1571 SPAPPVDKKA
+1571 CPAPPVDKKA
-1581 KVEKFADDF
+1581 NVEKFADDF
-1590 SLMSGLDSPLATKPK
+1590 SLMSGLDSPLTTKPK
-1605 TDEGGS
+1605 TDGGGS

-1618 ALGHSLPAPEP
+1618 ALGDSLPAPDP

-1676 PPLKPEPSLDS
+1676 PPLKPEPSMDS
-1687 GEALDILSGDF
+1687 GEALEILSGDF

-1714 PALPT
+1714 PASPT

-1747 DRQEKKVIEEKLTKV
+1747 DRQLSRGTVDALDTLSDSLMDKAPIPEPAPVSVRDIVKEKKVVEEKLTKV

-1768 LPAEYRPTEKDRKAM
+1768 LPAEYRPTEKDRKAN

-1798 MDDSKALD
+1798 MDDSEALD

-1814 SAGPA
+1814 STGPA
-1819 AASVAVTAEQ
+1819 AASVAVTTEQ

-1862 PKNKSRSK
+1862 PKSKSRSK

-1879 SSIDHLPG
+1879 SSIDHLSG

>member
-7 VIRAPRDNQALQDV
+7 WIRATRDNQALQDV

-126 AMPETAFVSPAGA
+126 AMPETVLVSPAGA
-139 TIIDIPTSGTK
+139 TIIDIPTPGTK

-160 PMHLAKATPLTTGGG
+160 PMHPAKATPPTTGGG
-175 NIVVEAATP
+175 NIVGEATTP

-195 PKQTAKS
+195 LKQTAKS

-228 AAAGYASLK
+228 AAAVDASLK
-237 GPQTKVQVEVVPQ
+237 WPQTKVQVEVVPP
-250 GAKAAKKELAVDP
+250 GAKAAKEELAVDP

-295 SKKGVICGGN
+295 SKKGVICGGK

-343 FGFTTSMPPI
+343 FGFTTSMAPI

-358 KKVEDLAAIDAL
+358 KKVEDLGAIDAL

-381 PAPIKKAEE
+381 PAPIKKSEE
-390 FKSAPVTKSSAPPV
+390 FKSAPVTKSPAPPV
-404 DKKAKVEKFAD
+404 DKKAKVEK
-415 DFSLMSGL
+415 
-423 DSPLATKPKT
+423 
-433 DESVPTT
+433 
-440 SSKVDMAKKDPAKL
+440 
-454 VTAVAAPATAAG
+454 
-466 DASLKGPQ
+466 
-474 TKVQVE
+474 
-480 VVPPGAKAAKEPAPM
+480 
-495 HPAKATPLTTGGGN
+495 
-509 IVGEVTTP
+509 
-517 WKAEVPKF
+517 
-525 QECPEQTA
+525 
-533 KSVPTTSSKV
+533 
-543 DMAKKDPA
+543 
-551 KLVTAVAAPAAA
+551 
-563 AGYAS
+563 
-568 LKGPQ
+568 
-573 TKKVEDLAA
+573 KVEDFAS

-597 PAPIKKAEEFKSAPV
+597 PAPIKKSEEFKSAPV
-612 TKSPAPLV
+612 TKSPAPPV
-620 DKKAK
+620 DKTAK

-638 LDSPLA
+638 LDSPLDT
-644 IKPKTDEVQVEV
+644 KPKTDEVQVEV
-656 VPPGAKAAKEP
+656 VPPGAMAAKE
-667 APMHPAKATPLTTGG
+667 
-682 GNIVGEVTTPW
+682 
-693 KAEVPKL
+693 
-700 QESPE
+700 
-705 QTAKSVPTTSSK
+705 
-717 VDMAKK
+717 
-723 DPAKLVTSVAAPAA
+723 
-737 VAGDASL
+737 
-744 KGPQTKVQVEVVP
+744 VQVEVVP
-757 PGAKAAKEPAPMHP
+757 PGAKAAKE
-771 AKATPLTT
+771 
-779 GGGNI
+779 
-784 VGEVTT
+784 
-790 QWKAEVPKLQ
+790 
-800 ESPEQ
+800 
-805 TAKVQVEVV
+805 
-814 PPGAKA
+814 
-820 AKKELAVDPF
+820 ELAVDPF

-853 EVIEHGLS
+853 EVIEHGLT
-861 SKKAVICG
+861 SKKGVICG
-869 GNDCPLPPGYRF
+869 GKDCPLPPGYRF

-911 FTTSMPPIPQKQEKK
+911 FTTSMAPIPQKQEKK
-926 VEDLAAIDAL
+926 VEDLGAIDAL

-942 FAPPPPAPIKKAEE
+942 FAPPPPAPIKKSEE

-988 LDSPLATKPKT
+988 LDSPLDTKPKT
-999 DEVQVEVVPPGAK
+999 DE
-1012 AAKGPAPMHP
+1012 
-1022 AKATPLTTGGGNIV
+1022 T
-1036 GEVTTPWKAEV
+1036 
-1047 PKLQESPEQTA
+1047 
-1058 KSVPTTSS
+1058 VPTTSI

-1073 DPAKLVTAVAAPAAA
+1073 DPAQLVTAVAAPASAA
-1088 AGDASLKGPQT
+1088 VDASLKGPQT
-1099 KVQVEVVPQG
+1099 KVQVEVVPPG
-1109 AKAAKK
+1109 AMAAKEPAPMHPAKATPPTTGGGNIVGEATTPWKAEVPKLQESLKQTAKTVPTTSIKVDMAKK
-1115 ELAVDP
+1115 DPAQLVTAVSAPASAAVD
-1121 FDALADSLPS
+1121 ASLKGPQTKVQV
-1131 SESFA
+1131 EVVPPGAMAAKEPA
-1136 PAAHVYT
+1136 PMHPAKATPPTT
-1143 GPEVIEHGLSSKKGV
+1143 G
-1158 ICGGNDCPLPPGYR
+1158 GGNIVGEATTPWKA
-1172 FEDMSPVADVK
+1172 E
-1183 PKDVPKPMSTDEALD
+1183 VPKLQE
-1198 SLSFGF
+1198 SLKQTAKSVPT
-1204 TSSMAPIPQKQEKK
+1204 TSIKVDMAKKDPAQLVTAVAAAAGDASLKGPQTKK
-1218 VEDLAA
+1218 
-1224 IDALSAGFSNFAPP
+1224 S
-1238 PPAPIKKAEEFKS
+1238 EEFKS

-1264 KAKVEKFADDFSLMS
+1264 TAKVEKFADDFSLMS
-1279 GLDSPLATKPKT
+1279 GLDSPL
-1291 DESVPTTS
+1291 D
-1299 SKVDMAK
+1299 
-1306 KDPAKLVT
+1306 
-1314 AVAAPAAVAGD
+1314 
-1325 ASLKGPQTKVQ
+1325 
-1336 VEVVPPGAKAAKEP
+1336 
-1350 APMHPAKATPLT
+1350 
-1362 TGGGNIVGEV
+1362 
-1372 TTPWKAEVPKLQ
+1372 
-1384 ESPEQTAK
+1384 
-1392 SVPTTSSKVDMAKKD
+1392 
-1407 PAKLVTAVAAPAA
+1407 
-1420 AAGDASLKGPQ
+1420 
-1431 TKVQVEVVPPGA
+1431 
-1443 KAAKEPAPMH
+1443 
-1453 PAKAT
+1453 
-1458 PLTTG
+1458 
-1463 GGNIVGEVTTP
+1463 
-1474 WKAEVPKLQECP
+1474 
-1486 EQTAKSVPTTSSKV
+1486 
-1500 DMAKKDPA
+1500 
-1508 KLVAAVAAPAAAAG
+1508 
-1522 DAFLKGPQTKKVE
+1522 
-1535 DLAAVDALSAGFSNF
+1535 
-1550 APPPPAPI
+1550 
-1558 KKAEEFKSAPVTK
+1558 
-1571 SPAPPVDKKA
+1571 
-1581 KVEKFADDF
+1581 
-1590 SLMSGLDSPLATKPK
+1590 TKPK

-1618 ALGHSLPAPEP
+1618 ALGDSLPALEP

-1665 YRFTENKVKDL
+1665 YRLTENKVKDL
-1676 PPLKPEPSLDS
+1676 PPLKPEPSMDS
-1687 GEALDILSGDF
+1687 GEALEILSGDF

-1703 APAVHAPVLCP
+1703 APAVQAPVLCP
-1714 PALPT
+1714 PAPPR

-1747 DRQEKKVIEEKLTKV
+1747 DRQLSRGTVDALDTLSDSLMDKTPIPEPAPVSVRDIVKEKKIMEEKLTKV

-1798 MDDSKALD
+1798 MDDSEALD
-1806 LLSRDLSS
+1806 LLSRDLSF

-1819 AASVAVTAEQ
+1819 AASVAVTTEQ

-1862 PKNKSRSK
+1862 PKSKSKSRSK
-1870 SKKQRKEDP
+1870 SKKQREEDP
-1879 SSIDHLPG
+1879 SSIDHLSG
-1887 QLSSDVVSASTNKDG
+1887 QLSSDVVSASTNKGG